1 MAQGQNRNVLQPG
14 QMQNSGA
21 ASASAS
27 QPNMVNGMMAR
38 DNQRLRQDM
47 LNRIYAWLQQRQP
60 SKTDDA
66 SKAKLFEVAKRL
78 ENAMVHTAKSKEDYL
93 DFRSLEARIESTLKQ
108 IFSGRPRVN
117 PSSSVS
123 TMVQTPGVS
132 NGWGQNYAATPM
144 VGMSTFNR
152 SNNLSDATIETG
164 RLLPTNRMNGGAI
177 NSGRQQSSAV
187 DQMIPTPRFDN
198 SANADVYLSHR
209 NEENSRDGGKLLAV
223 GSDFGNS
230 SQLQRQRPTGSNE
243 RMLSN
248 LDHQLG
254 GGFRSNIHQNTSA
267 MSNFPL
273 NAGVGMSGNNVHLAN
288 GPRSSEGVRSSTQFP
303 TLSQPL
309 QQPVDQ
315 LQVSHVNRYSMS
327 NSDTFGSGDPYGVLI
342 PSSSMKTAVDMNSM
356 SLNSM
361 RRVGASFASNQSSLQ
376 AVEKPPLLKQLSH
389 QFENGNFHSFS
400 NSKENMAQ
408 VSHQPFEHQ
417 FNQQAHHGQ
426 YLQQEHLLNSDVYR
440 QSQQASNLVS
450 QVKHEPGVEY
460 YNEAFQMQPINK
472 VEPSKSQHQYKQ
484 NTLKNDYVGA
494 QSAPL
499 CSSQLKIPPL
509 FPPPTHQTQQI
520 SQWKDSSNLSAGV
533 QPGSGLGEWHPS
545 SQNLTQISKN
555 SNGEREHFGV
565 SFPIQDEATNDSS
578 FVRESTNCPTVA
590 PRGPL
595 EAPHLSEGS
604 NTLSKQLNGDCGVSY
619 LNQRRWLLFLL
630 HVRKCKAAKDNCASK
645 YCFATKTLLKH
656 IKFCKAPA
664 CTYQYCL
671 QTRNLIHHYKHCRNE
686 ECPVCVFVK
695 NFKEKHK
702 EKSPLLQTAEPSSAS
717 LNHGRKESFK
727 SMRASSERNSEAPV
741 VVDDLP
747 PSLKRPKVE
756 KPSQFDYLHTQSIPA
771 TISTVVSKAHFS
783 VGLQEKDS
791 LQSDVFKTVRSNV
804 PMNADSSGSSR
815 RVVPV
820 SRELEKPVCKDSPMG
835 RHGGESAL
843 DGETVCLPEQE
854 KLKRMNVVI
863 SAPKEE
869 SVEQSVGVAAASN
882 SGKSKI
888 KGVSLIEL
896 FTPEQVEEH
905 IRGLRQWVGQSKT
918 KAEKNKAM
926 GLSMSENS
934 CQLCAVE
941 RLAFEPT
948 PIYCTP
954 CGARVKRNAMHYTVV
969 AGESRHY
976 VCIPCY
982 NEARTNTVSVD
993 GTPVPKSR
1001 FEKKKNDEEVEE
1013 SWVQCDKCQAWQHQI
1028 CALFNGRRNHGQAEY
1043 TCPNCYIQEV
1053 EQGVR
1058 KPVSQSVI
1066 LGAKSLPASTLS
1078 NHLEQRLFK
1087 KLKQERQERARLQGK
1102 SYEEVPGADS
1112 LVIRVVA
1119 SVDKIL
1125 EVKPRFLD
1133 IFREDNYSSEFPYKS
1148 KAILLFQKIE
1158 GVEVCLFGMYVQE
1171 FGTDS
1176 ASPNQ
1181 RRVYLSYLDSVKYF
1195 RPDVRT
1201 VSGEALRTF
1210 VYHEILIGYLDYCKK
1225 RGFSSC
1231 YIWACPPLK
1240 GEDYILYCHPEIQKT
1255 PKTDKLREWYLAMLK
1270 KAAKEKV
1277 VVECT
1282 NFYDHFFVQ
1291 SGECKAKVTAARL
1304 PYFDGDYWPGAAEDL
1319 IDQMSQEE
1327 DGKKS
1332 NRKLMPKKVISK
1344 RALKAVGQLD
1354 LSVNASKDLL
1364 LMHKL
1369 GEIIF
1374 PMKED
1379 FIMVHLQHSCKHCC
1393 TLMVSGNRWMCNL
1406 CKNFQICDKCHEV
1419 EENRAEK
1426 EKHPVNQKEK
1436 HALYP
1441 VAIDDVPSEIKDT
1454 DDILESEFF
1463 DTRQAFLSLCQGNH
1477 YQYDTLRR
1485 AKHSSMMILYHLHNP
1500 TVPAFATA
1508 CAICQQ
1514 ELETA
1519 QGWRC
1524 EVCPDYDVCKACY
1537 SKGINHPHSLI
1548 SRPSATDSVVQN
1560 TQTNQIQTAQLR
1572 EVLLHV
1578 IACCS
1583 GQCQYPRCRQI
1594 KSLLRHGVA
1603 CKIRGCAHCKRMW
1616 ALFRLHA
1623 RNCRDSQCK
1632 VPKCRDLRAHFSR
1645 KQQQAD
1651 SRRRA
1656 AVMEM
1661 VRQRA
1666 ADAGTSTPD

>member
-1 MAQGQNRNVLQPG
+1 MAQGQNRNVPQLG
-14 QMQNSGA
+14 QMQNPVA
-21 ASASAS
+21 VSAPGVSS
-27 QPNMVNGMMAR
+27 QPNGVQQDG
-38 DNQRLRQDM
+38 LRVRQEM
-47 LNRIYAWLQQRQP
+47 LNKIFGWLQQRQP
-60 SKTDDA
+60 TKTDDA

-78 ENAMVHTAKSKEDYL
+78 ENAMLKTATSKEEYL
-93 DFRSLEARIESTLKQ
+93 DFQSFEVRIKSILHQ
-108 IFSGRPRVN
+108 MFGGQHRPN
-117 PSSSVS
+117 PSSSAGMM
-123 TMVQTPGVS
+123 TQTPAVS
-132 NGWGQNYAATPM
+132 HGWGQTHTTTPM
-144 VGMSTFNR
+144 VNTSTFN
-152 SNNLSDATIETG
+152 SNNNLADAAAETG
-164 RLLPTNRMNGGAI
+164 RLLPTNRINGGPQMI
-177 NSGRQQSSAV
+177 NGRQQLPANTG
-187 DQMIPTPRFDN
+187 QMMPTPGFN
-198 SANADVYLSHR
+198 SSTNSDVYQSHR
-209 NEENSRDGGKLLAV
+209 NGETSRDGGKLPAV
-223 GSDFGNS
+223 GSEFVNQ
-230 SQLQRQRPTGSNE
+230 SQLLRQRPTGSDD
-243 RMLSN
+243 RMQQQYS
-248 LDHQLG
+248 LDQQLG
-254 GGFRSNIHQNTSA
+254 GGFRSNMHQNASG
-267 MSNFPL
+267 MINIPQ
-273 NAGVGMSGNNVHLAN
+273 NVGVGMSGNNAHLAAN
-288 GPRSSEGVRSSTQFP
+288 GHMGSQGVLSSTNFS
-303 TLSQPL
+303 TSSQPL

-315 LQVSHVNRYSMS
+315 LQQVSHVHRYSMN
-327 NSDTFGSGDPYGVLI
+327 NSGTFGSGNLYG
-342 PSSSMKTAVDMNSM
+342 SSGSMEASVDMNTM
-356 SLNSM
+356 SLNPM
-361 RRVGASFASNQSSLQ
+361 RRVDVSFGSNQTTVQ
-376 AVEKPPLLKQLSH
+376 AVDKTPLIKHQLPQ
-389 QFENGNFHSFS
+389 QFENGNL
-400 NSKENMAQ
+400 AQ
-408 VSHQPFEHQ
+408 VSHQPVDNQ
-417 FNQQAHHGQ
+417 FNQPAHHGQ
-426 YLQQEHLLNSDVYR
+426 YQQQENLMNNDAYR
-440 QSQQASNLVS
+440 QPQRVSNIVS
-450 QVKHEPGVEY
+450 QVKHEPRADY
-460 YNEAFQMQPINK
+460 YNEAFQMQAVNQ
-472 VEPSKSQHQYKQ
+472 VEPSKPQHQYTQ
-484 NTLKNDYVGA
+484 NAVKEDYVGA
-494 QSAPL
+494 QS
-499 CSSQLKIPPL
+499 SSQLNISSS
-509 FPPPTHQTQQI
+509 FSAQTHQTQQI
-520 SQWKDSSNLSAGV
+520 PQWKDVNNLSGGV
-533 QPGSGLGEWHPS
+533 QQVSSMGQWHSP
-545 SQNLTQISKN
+545 SQNLTQVSKDF
-555 SNGEREHFGV
+555 NGEREQFGV
-565 SFPIQDEATNDSS
+565 NSSQILSIKDETTQTI
-578 FVRESTNCPTVA
+578 V
-590 PRGPL
+590 PRSNL
-595 EAPHLSEGS
+595 EAPHLPEGS
-604 NTLSKQLNGDCGVSY
+604 NTLMSKQVNGDSDPSY
-619 LNQRRWLLFLL
+619 INQRRWLLFLL
-630 HVRKCKAAKDNCASK
+630 HVRKCNAAEGNCESK
-645 YCFATKTLLKH
+645 YCFTAKTLLNH
-656 IKFCKAPA
+656 IDYCKAPA
-664 CTYQYCL
+664 CAYQYCL
-671 QTRNLIHHYKHCRNE
+671 QTRKLIHHNNHCE
-686 ECPVCVFVK
+686 DEACPVCVYVK
-695 NFKEKHK
+695 NFKKKQK
-702 EKSPLLQTAEPSSAS
+702 EKLALLRKAE
-717 LNHGRKESFK
+717 HRRKEAFASI
-727 SMRASSERNSEAPV
+727 RASNERESEAPSV
-741 VVDDLP
+741 VVDDDLQ
-747 PSLKRPKVE
+747 PSPKRLKVE
-756 KPSQFDYLHTQSIPA
+756 KPSQFAYPEPHKKSVGMGKTHL
-771 TISTVVSKAHFS
+771 SK
-783 VGLQEKDS
+783 GLQEKYS
-791 LQSDVFKTVRSNV
+791 LQSDVSRSDA
-804 PMNADSSGSSR
+804 PMNAESSDPLR
-815 RVVPV
+815 RRLPV
-820 SRELEKPVCKDSPMG
+820 SREMEKPVGGRGGDS
-835 RHGGESAL
+835 SL
-843 DGETVCLPEQE
+843 DGETVCVPKQE
-854 KLKRMNVVI
+854 KSKCMKEV
-863 SAPKEE
+863 SAAPKEE
-869 SVEQSVGVAAASN
+869 KVEQSADVLAASS

-926 GLSMSENS
+926 GLTMSENS

-954 CGARVKRNAMHYTVV
+954 CGARIKRNAMHYTVV
-969 AGESRHY
+969 SGESRHY

-1013 SWVQCDKCQAWQHQI
+1013 PWVQCDKCQAWQHQI

-1053 EQGVR
+1053 ERGER
-1058 KPVSQSVI
+1058 KPVSPSVI

-1102 SYEEVPGADS
+1102 SYDEVPGADS

-1119 SVDKIL
+1119 SIDKML

-1133 IFREDNYSSEFPYKS
+1133 IFREENYSSEFPYKS

-1255 PKTDKLREWYLAMLK
+1255 PKTDKLREWYLAMLR
-1270 KAAKEKV
+1270 KASKEKV

-1291 SGECKAKVTAARL
+1291 SGECRAKVTAARL

-1332 NRKLMPKKVISK
+1332 NRKVMSKKVISK

-1369 GEIIF
+1369 GEIIL

-1379 FIMVHLQHSCKHCC
+1379 FIMVHLQHCCKHCC
-1393 TLMVSGNRWMCNL
+1393 TLMVSGYRWVCNQ

-1419 EENRAEK
+1419 EKNRVDK
-1426 EKHPVNQKEK
+1426 EKHPVNQREK

-1441 VAIDDVPSEIKDT
+1441 IAIEDVPTEIKDS

-1514 ELETA
+1514 ELEPA

-1524 EVCPDYDVCKACY
+1524 EVCPDYEVCSVCY

-1548 SRPSATDSVVQN
+1548 SRPAATDSVVPN
-1560 TQTNQIQTAQLR
+1560 TKTNQTALLR
-1572 EVLLHV
+1572 ELLLHML
-1578 IACCS
+1578 ACCTT
-1583 GQCQYPRCRQI
+1583 QCQYPRCRAI
-1594 KSLLRHGVA
+1594 KLLVRHGLV
-1603 CKIRGCAHCKRMW
+1603 CKTKGKGCIHCKKMW
-1616 ALFRLHA
+1616 AIFRMHA
-1623 RNCRDSQCK
+1623 RNCRDSQCR
-1632 VPKCRDLRAHFSR
+1632 VPKCRDLRAHDSR

-1656 AVMEM
+1656 AVKEM

-1666 ADAGTSTPD
+1666 ADASTSTSD

>member
-14 QMQNSGA
+14 QMQNP
-21 ASASAS
+21 ASSVSS
-27 QPNMVNGMMAR
+27 QPNNATTSR
-38 DNQRLRQDM
+38 DNLGVRQDV
-47 LNRIYAWLQQRQP
+47 LNKIYAWLQQRQP
-60 SKTDDA
+60 SKTDEA
-66 SKAKLFEVAKRL
+66 SKAKLFEIAKRL
-78 ENAMVHTAKSKEDYL
+78 EHAMLRMAKSKDDYL
-93 DFRSLEARIESTLKQ
+93 DFRNFELRVESTLKLLTSQ
-108 IFSGRPRVN
+108 RLAN

-132 NGWGQNYAATPM
+132 HGWGQSHTATPM
-144 VGMSTFNR
+144 MDMSTVNSS
-152 SNNLSDATIETG
+152 SNHLSDATSETG
-164 RLLPTNRMNGGAI
+164 RLLPNNRMNGGSI
-177 NSGRQQSSAV
+177 NNGRQQLSAV
-187 DQMIPTPRFDN
+187 GQMIPTPGFDN
-198 SANADVYLSHR
+198 SATTGVYQSHR
-209 NEENSRDGGKLLAV
+209 NEEYSRDSGKLMAA
-223 GSDFGNS
+223 GSDFGNP
-230 SQLQRQRPTGSNE
+230 SQLQRQRPTGSND
-243 RMLSN
+243 RMLYN

-254 GGFRSNIHQNTSA
+254 GGFRSNLHQNNSGMT
-267 MSNFPL
+267 NVPL
-273 NAGVGMSGNNVHLAN
+273 NAGVGMSGNNIHLAT
-288 GPRSSEGVRSSTQFP
+288 GARTSEGVLSSTNFS

-327 NSDTFGSGDPYGVLI
+327 SANTFASGDLYGVVT
-342 PSSSMKTAVDMNSM
+342 SSGSMETPVDMNSV
-356 SLNSM
+356 SLNPM
-361 RRVGASFASNQSSLQ
+361 RRVDASFGSNQSSLQ
-376 AVEKPPLLKQLSH
+376 VVENNPLLKSQPYH
-389 QFENGNFHSFS
+389 QFENGNFQSS
-400 NSKENMAQ
+400 NSKDNLAQ
-408 VSHQPFEHQ
+408 VSHRPLEHQ
-417 FNQQAHHGQ
+417 FNQQAHHAQ
-426 YLQQEHLLNSDVYR
+426 YQQQEHLMNNEAYR
-440 QSQQASNLVS
+440 QSQRDSNLIS
-450 QVKHEPGVEY
+450 QVKHEPRVEH
-460 YNEAFQMQPINK
+460 YNEAFQMQAINK
-472 VEPSKSQHQYKQ
+472 VEPSTLQNQYKQ
-484 NTLKNDYVGA
+484 NVVKDEYVGA
-494 QSAPL
+494 QNAPV
-499 CSSQLKIPPL
+499 CSSQLKISPP
-509 FPPPTHQTQQI
+509 FSPRTQQTPQM
-520 SQWKDSSNLSAGV
+520 SQWKDLSNLSAGV
-533 QPGSGLGEWHPS
+533 QPVSGLGQWHSS
-545 SQNLTQISKN
+545 SQNVTHISKN
-555 SNGEREHFGV
+555 SSEERERFGV
-565 SFPIQDEATNDSS
+565 RFPMQHEGTNNSS
-578 FVRESTNCPTVA
+578 FVRESTNCQNVA
-590 PRGPL
+590 PKGTL
-595 EAPHLSEGS
+595 EAPHLLEGS
-604 NTLSKQLNGDCGVSY
+604 NALSKQLNGDSGLSY
-619 LNQRRWLLFLL
+619 KNQRRWLLFLL
-630 HVRKCKAAKDNCASK
+630 HVRKCNAAEDNCESK
-645 YCFATKTLLKH
+645 YCFTTKTLLKH
-656 IKFCKAPA
+656 INDCKSPA
-664 CTYQYCL
+664 CAYQFCL
-671 QTRNLIHHYKHCRNE
+671 QTRKLIHHYKHCRNE
-686 ECPVCVFVK
+686 ACPVCVFVK
-695 NFKEKHK
+695 SFKEKQK
-702 EKSPLLQTAEPSSAS
+702 EKFTFLQRAEPTPASS
-717 LNHGRKESFK
+717 NHGPKESFE
-727 SMRASSERNSEAPV
+727 SMRTSNGRDSKAAF
-741 VVDDLP
+741 VVDDLQP
-747 PSLKRPKVE
+747 APKRLKVE
-756 KPSQFDYLHTQSIPA
+756 KPSQFAYHGTQSIPA
-771 TISTVVSKAHFS
+771 TTSAGVSEGHFS
-783 VGLQEKDS
+783 MGSQEKDR
-791 LQSDVFKTVRSNV
+791 LQSDVCKTVRTNV
-804 PMNADSSGSSR
+804 PMNADSSDSSR
-815 RVVPV
+815 RLVPV
-820 SRELEKPVCKDSPMG
+820 SRELEKPVCNDTPLG
-835 RHGGESAL
+835 RRDGGESAL
-843 DGETVCLPEQE
+843 DVKNVFSEQE
-854 KLKRMNVVI
+854 KPKRTNEI

-869 SVEQSVGVAAASN
+869 KAEQSVGVVSVSN
-882 SGKSKI
+882 NGKSKI

-969 AGESRHY
+969 VGESRHY

-982 NEARTNTVSVD
+982 NEARANTVSVD
-993 GTPVPKSR
+993 GTSVPKSR

-1053 EQGVR
+1053 EQGER

-1066 LGAKSLPASTLS
+1066 LGANSLPASTLS

-1112 LVIRVVA
+1112 LIIRVVA

-1148 KAILLFQKIE
+1148 KAVLLFQKIE

-1195 RPDVRT
+1195 RPDVKT
-1201 VSGEALRTF
+1201 VSGESLRTF

-1270 KAAKEKV
+1270 KASKEKV

-1291 SGECKAKVTAARL
+1291 SGECRAKVTAARL

-1369 GEIIF
+1369 GEIIL

-1379 FIMVHLQHSCKHCC
+1379 FIMVHLQHCCKHCC
-1393 TLMVSGNRWMCNL
+1393 TLMVSGNRWMCNQ

-1419 EENRAEK
+1419 EENRVEK

-1441 VAIDDVPSEIKDT
+1441 VTIDDVPTVIKDN

-1508 CAICQQ
+1508 CVICQQ

-1524 EVCPDYDVCKACY
+1524 EVCPDYDVCNACY

-1560 TQTNQIQTAQLR
+1560 TQTNQMQAAQLR
-1572 EVLLHV
+1572 ELLLHV
-1578 IACCS
+1578 MTCVS
-1583 GQCQYPRCRQI
+1583 GQCQYPRCRMT
-1594 KSLLRHGVA
+1594 KLLVRHGLA
-1603 CKIRGCAHCKRMW
+1603 CKTRGCPHCKKMW
-1616 ALFRLHA
+1616 GLFRLHA
-1623 RNCRDSQCK
+1623 RNCRDPQCK
-1632 VPKCRDLRAHFSR
+1632 VAKCKELRAHFSR

-1666 ADAGTSTPD
+1666 ADATAPTPD

>member
-1 MAQGQNRNVLQPG
+1 MAQGQNRNVPQLG
-14 QMQNSGA
+14 QMQNPVA
-21 ASASAS
+21 VSAPGVSS
-27 QPNMVNGMMAR
+27 QPNGVQQDG
-38 DNQRLRQDM
+38 LRVRQEM
-47 LNRIYAWLQQRQP
+47 LNKIFAWLQQRQP
-60 SKTDDA
+60 TKTDDA

-78 ENAMVHTAKSKEDYL
+78 ENAMFKTATSKEEYL
-93 DFRSLEARIESTLKQ
+93 DFQSFEVRIKSILHQ
-108 IFSGRPRVN
+108 MFGGQHRPN
-117 PSSSVS
+117 PSSSAG
-123 TMVQTPGVS
+123 MMAQTPGVS
-132 NGWGQNYAATPM
+132 HGWGQTHTTTPM
-144 VGMSTFNR
+144 VNTSTFN
-152 SNNLSDATIETG
+152 SNNNLADAAAETG
-164 RLLPTNRMNGGAI
+164 RLLPTNRINGGQMI
-177 NSGRQQSSAV
+177 NGRQQLPANTG
-187 DQMIPTPRFDN
+187 QMMPTPGFNN
-198 SANADVYLSHR
+198 STNADVYQSHR
-209 NEENSRDGGKLLAV
+209 NGETSRDGGKLPAV
-223 GSDFGNS
+223 GSEFVNQ
-230 SQLQRQRPTGSNE
+230 SQLLRQRPGVSDD
-243 RMLSN
+243 RMQQQYS
-248 LDHQLG
+248 LDQQLG
-254 GGFRSNIHQNTSA
+254 GRFRSNMHQNASG
-267 MSNFPL
+267 MISIPQ
-273 NAGVGMSGNNVHLAN
+273 NAGVGMSGNNVHLAAN
-288 GPRSSEGVRSSTQFP
+288 GHMGSQGVLSSTNFS
-303 TLSQPL
+303 TSSQPL

-315 LQVSHVNRYSMS
+315 LQQVSHVHRYSMS
-327 NSDTFGSGDPYGVLI
+327 NSGTFGSGNLYG
-342 PSSSMKTAVDMNSM
+342 SSGSVEASVDMNTM
-356 SLNSM
+356 SLNPM
-361 RRVGASFASNQSSLQ
+361 RRVDVSFGSNQTTLQ
-376 AVEKPPLLKQLSH
+376 AVDKTPLIKHQLPQ
-389 QFENGNFHSFS
+389 QFENGNLAQWHS
-400 NSKENMAQ
+400 
-408 VSHQPFEHQ
+408 P
-417 FNQQAHHGQ
+417 
-426 YLQQEHLLNSDVYR
+426 
-440 QSQQASNLVS
+440 
-450 QVKHEPGVEY
+450 
-460 YNEAFQMQPINK
+460 
-472 VEPSKSQHQYKQ
+472 
-484 NTLKNDYVGA
+484 
-494 QSAPL
+494 
-499 CSSQLKIPPL
+499 
-509 FPPPTHQTQQI
+509 
-520 SQWKDSSNLSAGV
+520 
-533 QPGSGLGEWHPS
+533 
-545 SQNLTQISKN
+545 SQNLTQVSKDF
-555 SNGEREHFGV
+555 NGEREQFGV
-565 SFPIQDEATNDSS
+565 NSSQMLPIKHET
-578 FVRESTNCPTVA
+578 TKTVA
-590 PRGPL
+590 PRSIL
-595 EAPHLSEGS
+595 EAPHVPEGS
-604 NTLSKQLNGDCGVSY
+604 NTLMSKQLNGDSDPSY
-619 LNQRRWLLFLL
+619 INQRRWLLFLL
-630 HVRKCKAAKDNCASK
+630 HVRKCNAAEDNCESK
-645 YCFATKTLLKH
+645 YCFTAKTLLNH
-656 IKFCKAPA
+656 IDYCKAPA
-664 CTYQYCL
+664 CAYQYCL
-671 QTRNLIHHYKHCRNE
+671 QTRKLIHHNKHCE
-686 ECPVCVFVK
+686 DEACPVCVYVK
-695 NFKEKHK
+695 SFKKKQKEKLA
-702 EKSPLLQTAEPSSAS
+702 LLRKAE
-717 LNHGRKESFK
+717 HRRKEAFE
-727 SMRASSERNSEAPV
+727 SMRVANERDSETPSV
-741 VVDDLP
+741 VVDDDLQ
-747 PSLKRPKVE
+747 PSPKRVKVE
-756 KPSQFDYLHTQSIPA
+756 KPSQFAYPEPHKKSVGMGKTHL
-771 TISTVVSKAHFS
+771 SK
-783 VGLQEKDS
+783 GLQEKYS
-791 LQSDVFKTVRSNV
+791 QQSDVSRSDV
-804 PMNADSSGSSR
+804 PMNAESSDPSR
-815 RVVPV
+815 RRLPV
-820 SRELEKPVCKDSPMG
+820 SREMEKPVG
-835 RHGGESAL
+835 GHGGDSSL
-843 DGETVCLPEQE
+843 DGEPVCVPKQE
-854 KLKRMNVVI
+854 KSKCMKEV
-863 SAPKEE
+863 SAAPKEE
-869 SVEQSVGVAAASN
+869 KVEQSADVLAASS

-926 GLSMSENS
+926 GLTMSENS

-954 CGARVKRNAMHYTVV
+954 CGARIKRNAMHYTVV
-969 AGESRHY
+969 SGESRHY

-1013 SWVQCDKCQAWQHQI
+1013 PWVQCDKCQAWQHQI

-1053 EQGVR
+1053 ERGER
-1058 KPVSQSVI
+1058 KPVSPSVI

-1087 KLKQERQERARLQGK
+1087 KLKQERQERARLQVK
-1102 SYEEVPGADS
+1102 SYDEVPGADS

-1119 SVDKIL
+1119 SIDKML

-1133 IFREDNYSSEFPYKS
+1133 IFREENYSSEFPYKS

-1181 RRVYLSYLDSVKYF
+1181 RRYF

-1255 PKTDKLREWYLAMLK
+1255 PKTDKLREWYLAMLR
-1270 KAAKEKV
+1270 KASKEKV

-1291 SGECKAKVTAARL
+1291 SGECRAKVTAARL

-1332 NRKLMPKKVISK
+1332 NRKVMSKKVISK

-1369 GEIIF
+1369 GEIIL

-1379 FIMVHLQHSCKHCC
+1379 FIMVHLQHCCKHCC
-1393 TLMVSGNRWMCNL
+1393 TLMVSGYRWVCNQ

-1419 EENRAEK
+1419 EKNRVDK
-1426 EKHPVNQKEK
+1426 EKHPVNQREK
-1436 HALYP
+1436 HVLYP
-1441 VAIDDVPSEIKDT
+1441 IAIEDVPTEIKDS

-1514 ELETA
+1514 ELEPA

-1524 EVCPDYDVCKACY
+1524 EACPDYEVCSVCY

-1548 SRPSATDSVVQN
+1548 SRPAATDSVVPN
-1560 TQTNQIQTAQLR
+1560 TKTNQTALLR
-1572 EVLLHV
+1572 ELLLHML
-1578 IACCS
+1578 ACCTT
-1583 GQCQYPRCRQI
+1583 QCQYPRCRAI
-1594 KSLLRHGVA
+1594 KLLVRHGLV
-1603 CKIRGCAHCKRMW
+1603 CKTKGKGCIHCKKMW
-1616 ALFRLHA
+1616 AIFRMHA
-1623 RNCRDSQCK
+1623 RNCRDSQCR
-1632 VPKCRDLRAHFSR
+1632 VPKCRDLRAHDSR

-1656 AVMEM
+1656 AVKEM

-1666 ADAGTSTPD
+1666 ADASTSTSD

>member
-1 MAQGQNRNVLQPG
+1 MAQGEHRSFPQPG
-14 QMQNSGA
+14 QMQS
-21 ASASAS
+21 SASVVSS
-27 QPNMVNGMMAR
+27 QPNMANGVNQDGI
-38 DNQRLRQDM
+38 RLRQEM
-47 LNRIYAWLQQRQP
+47 LNRIYVWLQQRQP

-66 SKAKLFEVAKRL
+66 SKAKLFEVSKRL
-78 ENAMVHTAKSKEDYL
+78 ENAMYKTATSKENYL
-93 DFRSLEARIESTLKQ
+93 DFQNFEARINSILKQ
-108 IFSGRPRVN
+108 MFGPRPAN
-117 PSSSVS
+117 PSSSVGMTVQATEVS
-123 TMVQTPGVS
+123 TGLRQSYT
-132 NGWGQNYAATPM
+132 ATPM
-144 VGMSTFNR
+144 VDTSTFN
-152 SNNLSDATIETG
+152 SNNNLADAT
-164 RLLPTNRMNGGAI
+164 RVMPTTRMNGGSMI
-177 NSGRQQSSAV
+177 SGHQQLSAGFSVSST
-187 DQMIPTPRFDN
+187 DNGQMIPTPGFN
-198 SANADVYLSHR
+198 NTANTDVYQSHQ
-209 NEENSRDGGKLLAV
+209 NGDGGNLLAV
-223 GSDFGNS
+223 G
-230 SQLQRQRPTGSNE
+230 RQHAAGSND
-243 RMLSN
+243 RMQYNS
-248 LDHQLG
+248 DHQLG
-254 GGFRSNIHQNTSA
+254 GGFRSNMHQNASGMINTPQS
-267 MSNFPL
+267 S
-273 NAGVGMSGNNVHLAN
+273 GVGMSGNSFHLAN
-288 GPRSSEGVRSSTQFP
+288 GHMSSEGVISSTHFS
-303 TLSQPL
+303 TSSQPL

-315 LQVSHVNRYSMS
+315 LQQVSHVHRYSMS
-327 NSDTFGSGDPYGVLI
+327 NSDTFGSGNLYG
-342 PSSSMKTAVDMNSM
+342 SSGSMGNTVDMNP
-356 SLNSM
+356 M
-361 RRVGASFASNQSSLQ
+361 RRVDVSFGNNQSL
-376 AVEKPPLLKQLSH
+376 EKTQLMKRH
-389 QFENGNFHSFS
+389 LPQQFENGSFQS
-400 NSKENMAQ
+400 SSSSKENLAQ
-408 VSHQPFEHQ
+408 VGHHQPLENQ

-426 YLQQEHLLNSDVYR
+426 YQQQDHLLSNNAYS
-440 QSQQASNLVS
+440 QSQRASNFVT
-450 QVKHEPGVEY
+450 QVKHEPRTDY
-460 YNEAFQMQPINK
+460 YNEASQLQAINQVDQP
-472 VEPSKSQHQYKQ
+472 KSQNQYSQ
-484 NTLKNDYVGA
+484 NTVKDEYVGA
-494 QSAPL
+494 QSAPVF
-499 CSSQLKIPPL
+499 SSQLNNSQS
-509 FPPPTHQTQQI
+509 HQTQQI
-520 SQWKDSSNLSAGV
+520 SQWRDVNNLSVGV
-533 QPGSGLGEWHPS
+533 QQVS
-545 SQNLTQISKN
+545 SLSQWRSPPQNLTQTSKD
-555 SNGEREHFGV
+555 SNGERERFAV
-565 SFPIQDEATNDSS
+565 NSCQKLPMLLEATNDSLCA
-578 FVRESTNCPTVA
+578 RESANCQTV
-590 PRGPL
+590 GPPL
-595 EAPHLSEGS
+595 PGES
-604 NTLSKQLNGDCGVSY
+604 NTLSKQLDVVCDSSY
-619 LNQRRWLLFLL
+619 INQRRWLLFLL
-630 HVRKCKAAKDNCASK
+630 HVRKCNAAEDTCESK
-645 YCFATKTLLKH
+645 YCFTAKTLLKH
-656 IKFCKAPA
+656 INYCKAPA
-664 CTYQYCL
+664 CSYQYCL
-671 QTRNLIHHYKHCRNE
+671 QTRKLIHHNKHCGNE
-686 ECPVCVFVK
+686 ACPVCVYVK
-695 NFKEKHK
+695 NFKEKQK
-702 EKSPLLQTAEPSSAS
+702 EKIALLRQAEPS
-717 LNHGRKESFK
+717 LDHRRKETFQ
-727 SMRASSERNSEAPV
+727 SMRASSERDSEAPS
-741 VVDDLP
+741 VVDDLQ
-747 PSLKRPKVE
+747 PSPKRVKVE
-756 KPSQFDYLHTQSIPA
+756 KPSQFAYPDTHSLPQRRS
-771 TISTVVSKAHFS
+771 VGVGKAHLS
-783 VGLQEKDS
+783 MSLQEKYSS
-791 LQSDVFKTVRSNV
+791 LQSDV
-804 PMNADSSGSSR
+804 PMNADSSD
-815 RVVPV
+815 
-820 SRELEKPVCKDSPMG
+820 SRELERPVCKDTSMR
-835 RHGGESAL
+835 RHGGDSSL
-843 DGETVCLPEQE
+843 NGETVYSPETE
-854 KLKRMNVVI
+854 KSKRMKEL
-863 SAPKEE
+863 STPKEE
-869 SVEQSVGVAAASN
+869 KVEQSVAASN

-969 AGESRHY
+969 VGESRHY

-982 NEARTNTVSVD
+982 NETRTNTVTVD
-993 GTPVPKSR
+993 GTPVPKAR

-1053 EQGVR
+1053 EQGER

-1066 LGAKSLPASTLS
+1066 LGAKSLPASNLS

-1087 KLKQERQERARLQGK
+1087 KLKQERHERARVQGK
-1102 SYEEVPGADS
+1102 SYDEVPGADS

-1133 IFREDNYSSEFPYKS
+1133 IFREENYSPEFPYKS

-1255 PKTDKLREWYLAMLK
+1255 PKTDKLREWYLAMLR

-1291 SGECKAKVTAARL
+1291 SGECRAKVTAARL

-1332 NRKLMPKKVISK
+1332 NRKVMPKKVISK
-1344 RALKAVGQLD
+1344 RALKAVGHLD

-1369 GEIIF
+1369 GEIIL

-1379 FIMVHLQHSCKHCC
+1379 FIMVHLQHCCKHCC
-1393 TLMVSGNRWMCNL
+1393 TLMVSGHRWVCHQ

-1419 EENRAEK
+1419 EKNRVEK
-1426 EKHPVNQKEK
+1426 ERHPVNQREK
-1436 HALYP
+1436 HVLYP
-1441 VAIDDVPSEIKDT
+1441 IAIEDVPTEIKDS

-1500 TVPAFATA
+1500 TVPAFPTA

-1514 ELETA
+1514 ELEPA

-1524 EVCPDYDVCKACY
+1524 EVCPDYEVCSGCY

-1548 SRPSATDSVVQN
+1548 SRPSGTDSVVQN
-1560 TQTNQIQTAQLR
+1560 TQTSQIQTAQLTDL
-1572 EVLLHV
+1572 LLH
-1578 IACCS
+1578 AMTCFTA
-1583 GQCQYPRCRQI
+1583 QCQYPRCRMI
-1594 KSLLRHGVA
+1594 KLLFRHGVA
-1603 CKIRGCAHCKRMW
+1603 CKNKNSCVPCKRMW
-1616 ALFRLHA
+1616 ALLRMHA
-1623 RNCRDSQCK
+1623 RNCRDPQCR
-1632 VPKCRDLRAHFSR
+1632 VPKCRELRAHFSR

-1656 AVMEM
+1656 AVKEM

-1666 ADAGTSTPD
+1666 ADAATSTSD

>member
-1 MAQGQNRNVLQPG
+1 MAQGQQHRMVPQPG
-14 QMQNSGA
+14 QMQS
-21 ASASAS
+21 SASVVSS
-27 QPNMVNGMMAR
+27 QPNGVNQDGI
-38 DNQRLRQDM
+38 RLRQEM
-47 LNRIYAWLQQRQP
+47 LNRIYVWLQQRQP

-66 SKAKLFEVAKRL
+66 SKAKLFEVSKRL
-78 ENAMVHTAKSKEDYL
+78 ESAMFKTAKSKEDYL
-93 DFRSLEARIESTLKQ
+93 DFQSFEARINSSLKQ
-108 IFSGRPRVN
+108 MFGQRPAN
-117 PSSSVS
+117 PSSSVGM
-123 TMVQTPGVS
+123 MVQTPAVS
-132 NGWGQNYAATPM
+132 TGLRQSYTTTPI
-144 VGMSTFNR
+144 VDT
-152 SNNLSDATIETG
+152 SNNNLADAT
-164 RLLPTNRMNGGAI
+164 RVMPTTRMNGGSMM
-177 NSGRQQSSAV
+177 NGHQQSSAGFSV
-187 DQMIPTPRFDN
+187 SSNDNGQMIPTPGFN
-198 SANADVYLSHR
+198 NAANADVYQSLR
-209 NEENSRDGGKLLAV
+209 NGDGGNLLAV
-223 GSDFGNS
+223 GNPP
-230 SQLQRQRPTGSNE
+230 QLQRQHAAGSND
-243 RMLSN
+243 RMQYN
-248 LDHQLG
+248 IDHQMG
-254 GGFRSNIHQNTSA
+254 GGFRSNMHQNASG
-267 MSNFPL
+267 MINIPQ
-273 NAGVGMSGNNVHLAN
+273 NGVGMSGNNVHFPIGN
-288 GPRSSEGVRSSTQFP
+288 MSSEGVISSTHFS
-303 TLSQPL
+303 TSSQPL

-315 LQVSHVNRYSMS
+315 LQQVSHVHRYSMS
-327 NSDTFGSGDPYGVLI
+327 NSDTFGSGNLYG
-342 PSSSMKTAVDMNSM
+342 SSGSMENVVDMNP
-356 SLNSM
+356 M
-361 RRVGASFASNQSSLQ
+361 RRVDVSFGSNQSSQ
-376 AVEKPPLLKQLSH
+376 HAVERTPLMKRHLPQL
-389 QFENGNFHSFS
+389 FENGSFQS
-400 NSKENMAQ
+400 SSSSKENLAQ
-408 VSHQPFEHQ
+408 VSHQPVENQ

-426 YLQQEHLLNSDVYR
+426 YQQQEHLLNNNAYS
-440 QSQQASNLVS
+440 QSQRASNFVS
-450 QVKHEPGVEY
+450 QVKHEPRTDY
-460 YNEAFQMQPINK
+460 YGEASQLQSMNQ
-472 VEPSKSQHQYKQ
+472 VDPSKLQNQYNQ
-484 NTLKNDYVGA
+484 NTVKDEYVGA
-494 QSAPL
+494 QNAQVF
-499 CSSQLKIPPL
+499 SSQLNNSQ
-509 FPPPTHQTQQI
+509 THQTQQI
-520 SQWKDSSNLSAGV
+520 PQWKDLNNLSVGV
-533 QPGSGLGEWHPS
+533 QPVSSLGQWRSS
-545 SQNLTQISKN
+545 SQNLTQTSKD
-555 SNGEREHFGV
+555 SNGEREQFGV
-565 SFPIQDEATNDSS
+565 NSCQRLPMLHEATNDSLS
-578 FVRESTNCPTVA
+578 VREPANCQTLAPKST
-590 PRGPL
+590 L
-595 EAPHLSEGS
+595 EAPHLPEG
-604 NTLSKQLNGDCGVSY
+604 SKQLNEDCGSSY
-619 LNQRRWLLFLL
+619 MNQRRWLLFLL
-630 HVRKCKAAKDNCASK
+630 HVRKCSAAEDSCESK
-645 YCFATKTLLKH
+645 YCFTAKTLLKH
-656 IKFCKAPA
+656 INYCKAPA
-664 CTYQYCL
+664 CGYRYCL
-671 QTRNLIHHYKHCRNE
+671 QTRKLIHHNKHCGNE
-686 ECPVCVFVK
+686 ACPVCVYVK
-695 NFKEKHK
+695 NFKEKQR
-702 EKSPLLQTAEPSSAS
+702 EKNALLLQAEPSSGS
-717 LNHGRKESFK
+717 LDHRRKETFQ
-727 SMRASSERNSEAPV
+727 SMRASSERDSEAPS
-741 VVDDLP
+741 VVDDLQ
-747 PSLKRPKVE
+747 PSPKRVKVE
-756 KPSQFDYLHTQSIPA
+756 RHSQFAYPDTHSIPA
-771 TISTVVSKAHFS
+771 RKSVGVGKAHLS
-783 VGLQEKDS
+783 MGLQEKYSS
-791 LQSDVFKTVRSNV
+791 LQSDVCKPVISDV
-804 PMNADSSGSSR
+804 PRKADSSDSSR
-815 RVVPV
+815 RIPV
-820 SRELEKPVCKDSPMG
+820 SHELEKPVCKDTPMR
-835 RHGGESAL
+835 RHGGDSSL
-843 DGETVCLPEQE
+843 NCETVCSPEAE
-854 KLKRMNVVI
+854 KPKRMKEL

-869 SVEQSVGVAAASN
+869 KVEQSVSN

-926 GLSMSENS
+926 GLTMSENS

-969 AGESRHY
+969 VGESRHY

-982 NEARTNTVSVD
+982 NETRTNTVTVD
-993 GTPVPKSR
+993 GTPVLKSR

-1053 EQGVR
+1053 EQGER

-1066 LGAKSLPASTLS
+1066 LGAKSLPASNLS

-1102 SYEEVPGADS
+1102 SYDEVPGADS

-1119 SVDKIL
+1119 SIDKIL

-1255 PKTDKLREWYLAMLK
+1255 PKTDKLREWYLAMLR

-1291 SGECKAKVTAARL
+1291 SGECRAKVTAARL

-1332 NRKLMPKKVISK
+1332 NRKVMPKKVISK

-1354 LSVNASKDLL
+1354 LSANATKDLL

-1369 GEIIF
+1369 GEIIL

-1379 FIMVHLQHSCKHCC
+1379 FIMVHLQHCCKHCC
-1393 TLMVSGNRWMCNL
+1393 TLMVSGHRWVCHQ

-1419 EENRAEK
+1419 EKNRVEK
-1426 EKHPVNQKEK
+1426 ERHPVNQREK
-1436 HALYP
+1436 HVLYP
-1441 VAIDDVPSEIKDT
+1441 IAIEDVPTEIKDS

-1500 TVPAFATA
+1500 TVPAFPTA

-1514 ELETA
+1514 ELEPA
-1519 QGWRC
+1519 QGLRC
-1524 EVCPDYDVCKACY
+1524 EVCPDYEVCSGCY
-1537 SKGINHPHSLI
+1537 SKGINHPHSLV
-1548 SRPSATDSVVQN
+1548 SRPSATDTVVQN
-1560 TQTNQIQTAQLR
+1560 TQTNQIQTAQLT
-1572 EVLLHV
+1572 ELLLHAM
-1578 IACCS
+1578 ACCS
-1583 GQCQYPRCRQI
+1583 AQCQYPRCRMI
-1594 KSLLRHGVA
+1594 KLLFRHGVV
-1603 CKIRGCAHCKRMW
+1603 CKNRNSCIPCKRMW
-1616 ALFRLHA
+1616 ALFRMHS
-1623 RNCRDSQCK
+1623 RNCRDPQCR
-1632 VPKCRDLRAHFSR
+1632 VPKCRELRAHFSR

-1656 AVMEM
+1656 AVKEM

-1666 ADAGTSTPD
+1666 ADAATSTSD

>member
-1 MAQGQNRNVLQPG
+1 MWR
-14 QMQNSGA
+14 
-21 ASASAS
+21 
-27 QPNMVNGMMAR
+27 
-38 DNQRLRQDM
+38 
-47 LNRIYAWLQQRQP
+47 
-60 SKTDDA
+60 
-66 SKAKLFEVAKRL
+66 
-78 ENAMVHTAKSKEDYL
+78 TATSKEDYL
-93 DFRSLEARIESTLKQ
+93 DFRSFDVRVESTLKQ
-108 IFSGRPRVN
+108 LLSQRRAN

-132 NGWGQNYAATPM
+132 HGWGQSYTATPM
-144 VGMSTFNR
+144 VDTSKFNS
-152 SNNLSDATIETG
+152 SNNLSDATTETG
-164 RLLPTNRMNGGAI
+164 RLLPTNRMYRGTI
-177 NSGRQQSSAV
+177 NNGRQELSAV
-187 DQMIPTPRFDN
+187 GQMIPTPGFDN
-198 SANADVYLSHR
+198 SANADVYQSHR
-209 NEENSRDGGKLLAV
+209 NEEYSGDGGKLLAT
-223 GSDFGNS
+223 GSDFGNP
-230 SQLQRQRPTGSNE
+230 SQLQKQRPTGSNDL
-243 RMLSN
+243 MGYN

-254 GGFRSNIHQNTSA
+254 GGFRSNIHQNTSG
-267 MSNFPL
+267 MTSIPL

-288 GPRSSEGVRSSTQFP
+288 VPRSSEGVLSSTHFS
-303 TLSQPL
+303 TFSQPS
-309 QQPVDQ
+309 QQPVEQ

-327 NSDTFGSGDPYGVLI
+327 NSGTFVSGNLYGVQT
-342 PSSSMKTAVDMNSM
+342 SSGSIETAVDMNSM

-361 RRVGASFASNQSSLQ
+361 RRVDTSFGSQSGLQ
-376 AVEKPPLLKQLSH
+376 NNPLLKPHLRH
-389 QFENGNFHSFS
+389 QFENGNFQSSS
-400 NSKENMAQ
+400 NSKENLAQ
-408 VSHQPFEHQ
+408 VSHRPLERQ
-417 FNQQAHHGQ
+417 FNQQAHYGQ
-426 YLQQEHLLNSDVYR
+426 YHQQELLMNNDAYR
-440 QSQQASNLVS
+440 QSQPASNLVS
-450 QVKHEPGVEY
+450 QVKNEPRVEY
-460 YNEAFQMQPINK
+460 YNEAFQMQAINK
-472 VEPSKSQHQYKQ
+472 VEPSKPQNQYKQ
-484 NTLKNDYVGA
+484 NTVKDEYVGA
-494 QSAPL
+494 QSAPVS
-499 CSSQLKIPPL
+499 SSQLKMSPS
-509 FPPPTHQTQQI
+509 FPPQTHQTQQV
-520 SQWKDSSNLSAGV
+520 SQWKDSSSLSAGV
-533 QPGSGLGEWHPS
+533 QPVSGLGQWHSS
-545 SQNLTQISKN
+545 SQNLTPISKN
-555 SNGEREHFGV
+555 SNEEREHFGV
-565 SFPIQDEATNDSS
+565 RFHKQHEGTNNSS
-578 FVRESTNCPTVA
+578 SVRESTNCLTVA
-590 PRGPL
+590 PSGTL
-595 EAPHLSEGS
+595 DVPHLPVGI
-604 NTLSKQLNGDCGVSY
+604 NVLSKQLNGDCGLSY
-619 LNQRRWLLFLL
+619 KNQRRWLLFLL
-630 HVRKCKAAKDNCASK
+630 HVRKCNAAEDNCESK
-645 YCFATKTLLKH
+645 YCFTAKTLLKH
-656 IKFCKAPA
+656 INCCKAPA
-664 CTYQYCL
+664 CAYQYCH
-671 QTRNLIHHYKHCRNE
+671 QTRQLIHHYKHCGDE
-686 ECPVCVFVK
+686 ACPVCVFVK
-695 NFKEKHK
+695 NFKEKQK
-702 EKSPLLQTAEPSSAS
+702 EKFTFLQRAEPSSAS
-717 LNHGRKESFK
+717 LNHGPKESFE
-727 SMRASSERNSEAPV
+727 SMRTSSERDSEAPF
-741 VVDDLP
+741 VVDDLQ
-747 PSLKRPKVE
+747 PSPKRQKVE
-756 KPSQFDYLHTQSIPA
+756 KPSQFAYPDTQGNPA
-771 TISTVVSKAHFS
+771 TISAGVSQAHFS
-783 VGLQEKDS
+783 MGLQEKDR
-791 LQSDVFKTVRSNV
+791 LPSDVCKPVRSNV
-804 PMNADSSGSSR
+804 PMNADSSDSSR
-815 RVVPV
+815 RLVPV
-820 SRELEKPVCKDSPMG
+820 SRELEKPVCKDTHMG
-835 RHGGESAL
+835 RHGVKSAL
-843 DGETVCLPEQE
+843 DGESLRLSKQE
-854 KLKRMNVVI
+854 KPKRMNEI

-869 SVEQSVGVAAASN
+869 NAEQSLGVVSASN
-882 SGKSKI
+882 CGKSKI

-982 NEARTNTVSVD
+982 NEARANTVSVD

-1053 EQGVR
+1053 EQGER
-1058 KPVSQSVI
+1058 KPVSQNVI

-1270 KAAKEKV
+1270 KASKEKV

-1291 SGECKAKVTAARL
+1291 SGECRAKVTAARL

-1369 GEIIF
+1369 GEIIL

-1379 FIMVHLQHSCKHCC
+1379 FIMVHLQHCCKHCC
-1393 TLMVSGNRWMCNL
+1393 TLMVSGNRWVCNQ

-1419 EENRAEK
+1419 EENRVEK

-1436 HALYP
+1436 HVLYP
-1441 VAIDDVPSEIKDT
+1441 VAIDNIPTEIKDN

-1500 TVPAFATA
+1500 TVPAFAMA

-1524 EVCPDYDVCKACY
+1524 EVCPDYDVCNACY
-1537 SKGINHPHSLI
+1537 SKGINHPHSII

-1560 TQTNQIQTAQLR
+1560 TQTNQIQNAQLR

-1578 IACCS
+1578 MTCCTA
-1583 GQCQYPRCRQI
+1583 QCQYPRCRVI
-1594 KSLLRHGVA
+1594 KGLIRHGLVCKTRGCIA
-1603 CKIRGCAHCKRMW
+1603 CKKMW
-1616 ALFRLHA
+1616 SLFRLHS
-1623 RNCRDSQCK
+1623 RNCRDPQCK
-1632 VPKCRDLRAHFSR
+1632 VPKCRELRAHFSR

-1666 ADAGTSTPD
+1666 ADTTASTPE

>member
-1 MAQGQNRNVLQPG
+1 MAQGQNRNVPQMG
-14 QMQNSGA
+14 QMQNPVA
-21 ASASAS
+21 VSASNVSS
-27 QPNMVNGMMAR
+27 QPNGVPQDG
-38 DNQRLRQDM
+38 LRIRQEM
-47 LNRIYAWLQQRQP
+47 LNKIFVWLQQRQP
-60 SKTDDA
+60 TKNDDA
-66 SKAKLFEVAKRL
+66 SKAKLFEVSKRL
-78 ENAMVHTAKSKEDYL
+78 ENALLKTASSKEEYL
-93 DFRSLEARIESTLKQ
+93 DFQSFEVRIKSILNQ
-108 IFSGRPRVN
+108 MFGQHRANFN
-117 PSSSVS
+117 PSSSAS
-123 TMVQTPGVS
+123 MMVQTPGVS
-132 NGWGQNYAATPM
+132 HGWGQNQTATPM
-144 VGMSTFNR
+144 VNTGTFN
-152 SNNLSDATIETG
+152 SNSNLADAATETG
-164 RLLPTNRMNGGAI
+164 RLLPTNRMNGGQMI
-177 NSGRQQSSAV
+177 NGRQQISANTG
-187 DQMIPTPRFDN
+187 QMMPTPGFNN
-198 SANADVYLSHR
+198 SVNVDVYQSQR
-209 NEENSRDGGKLLAV
+209 NGETSRDGGKLPAV
-223 GSDFGNS
+223 GSDFGNQ
-230 SQLQRQRPTGSNE
+230 SQLQMQRPAGSDD
-243 RMLSN
+243 RM
-248 LDHQLG
+248 HQQFG
-254 GGFRSNIHQNTSA
+254 GGFRSNMHQNA
-267 MSNFPL
+267 PGMINIPQ
-273 NAGVGMSGNNVHLAN
+273 NAGVGMSGNSVHLAN
-288 GPRSSEGVRSSTQFP
+288 GHMGSAGGLSSTHFS
-303 TLSQPL
+303 TSSQPL

-315 LQVSHVNRYSMS
+315 LQQVSHVHRYSMN
-327 NSDTFGSGDPYGVLI
+327 NSGTFGSGNLYG
-342 PSSSMKTAVDMNSM
+342 SSGSMEASGDMNTM
-356 SLNSM
+356 SLNPM
-361 RRVGASFASNQSSLQ
+361 RRVDVSFGNNQSSLQ
-376 AVEKPPLLKQLSH
+376 AVDKTPLIKHQLPQ
-389 QFENGNFHSFS
+389 QFENGNFQSS
-400 NSKENMAQ
+400 SSSKDNLAQ
-408 VSHQPFEHQ
+408 VSHQPLDNQ
-417 FNQQAHHGQ
+417 FNQPAHHGQ
-426 YLQQEHLLNSDVYR
+426 YQQQEHLLNNDAYR
-440 QSQQASNLVS
+440 QPQRSSNIVS
-450 QVKHEPGVEY
+450 QVKHEPRPEY
-460 YNEAFQMQPINK
+460 YNEAFQMQAVNQ
-472 VEPSKSQHQYKQ
+472 VEPSKLQNQYKQ
-484 NTLKNDYVGA
+484 NAVKEDYVGA
-494 QSAPL
+494 QS
-499 CSSQLKIPPL
+499 SSQLNISSS
-509 FPPPTHQTQQI
+509 FPAQTHQTQQI
-520 SQWKDSSNLSAGV
+520 PQWKDVSNLSGGV
-533 QPGSGLGEWHPS
+533 QQVSSQGQWHSP
-545 SQNLTQISKN
+545 SQNLTQTSKDF
-555 SNGEREHFGV
+555 NGEREQFGV
-565 SFPIQDEATNDSS
+565 NSSQIVPIKHEPTISS
-578 FVRESTNCPTVA
+578 SSVALRST
-590 PRGPL
+590 L
-595 EAPHLSEGS
+595 KEAPHPPEGS
-604 NTLSKQLNGDCGVSY
+604 NTLSKPLSEDSDPSY
-619 LNQRRWLLFLL
+619 INQRRWLLFLL
-630 HVRKCKAAKDNCASK
+630 HVRKCKAEDNCESK
-645 YCFATKTLLKH
+645 YCSTAKTLLKH
-656 IKFCKAPA
+656 IDCCKAPA

-671 QTRNLIHHYKHCRNE
+671 QTRKLIHHNQHCENE
-686 ECPVCVFVK
+686 ACPVCVYVK
-695 NFKEKHK
+695 KFKEKQK
-702 EKSPLLQTAEPSSAS
+702 EKIALLRKAESS
-717 LNHGRKESFK
+717 NHRRKEAFEP
-727 SMRASSERNSEAPV
+727 MRISNERDSEAPS
-741 VVDDLP
+741 VVDDDLQ
-747 PSLKRPKVE
+747 PSPKRVKVE
-756 KPSQFDYLHTQSIPA
+756 KPSQFAYPETHTIPA
-771 TISTVVSKAHFS
+771 RKSVGMGKTHLSK
-783 VGLQEKDS
+783 GLQEKYS
-791 LQSDVFKTVRSNV
+791 LQSDVSKTSRPDV
-804 PMNADSSGSSR
+804 PMNADSSDSSR
-815 RVVPV
+815 RRLPV
-820 SRELEKPVCKDSPMG
+820 SRELEKPVFNDTPMG
-835 RHGGESAL
+835 GYGGDSSL
-843 DGETVCLPEQE
+843 DGEHVCVPKQE
-854 KLKRMNVVI
+854 KSNFIKEVT
-863 SAPKEE
+863 PKEE
-869 SVEQSVGVAAASN
+869 KAEQSADVVAASS

-926 GLSMSENS
+926 GLTMSENS

-954 CGARVKRNAMHYTVV
+954 CGARIKRNAMHYTVV
-969 AGESRHY
+969 SGESRHY

-1013 SWVQCDKCQAWQHQI
+1013 PWVQCDKCQAWQHQI

-1053 EQGVR
+1053 ERGER
-1058 KPVSQSVI
+1058 KPVSPSVI
-1066 LGAKSLPASTLS
+1066 LGAQSLPASTLS

-1102 SYEEVPGADS
+1102 SYDEVPGADS

-1119 SVDKIL
+1119 SIDKML

-1133 IFREDNYSSEFPYKS
+1133 IFREENYSSEFPYKS
-1148 KAILLFQKIE
+1148 KAVLLFQKIE

-1255 PKTDKLREWYLAMLK
+1255 PKTDKLREWYLAMLR
-1270 KAAKEKV
+1270 KASKEKV

-1291 SGECKAKVTAARL
+1291 SGECRAKVTAARL

-1332 NRKLMPKKVISK
+1332 NRKVMSKKVISK

-1369 GEIIF
+1369 GEIIL

-1379 FIMVHLQHSCKHCC
+1379 FIMVHLQHCCKHCC
-1393 TLMVSGNRWMCNL
+1393 TLMVSGYRWVCNQ

-1419 EENRAEK
+1419 EKNRVEK
-1426 EKHPVNQKEK
+1426 EKHPVNQREK

-1441 VAIDDVPSEIKDT
+1441 IAIEDVPTEIKDS

-1514 ELETA
+1514 DLEPS

-1524 EVCPDYDVCKACY
+1524 EVCPDYEVCSPCY

-1548 SRPSATDSVVQN
+1548 SRPAANDSVVP
-1560 TQTNQIQTAQLR
+1560 TSQTNQTAQLR
-1572 EVLLHV
+1572 ELLLHMLS
-1578 IACCS
+1578 CCTT
-1583 GQCQYPRCRQI
+1583 QCQYPRCRAI
-1594 KSLLRHGVA
+1594 KLLVRHGLV
-1603 CKIRGCAHCKRMW
+1603 CKTKGKGCIHCKKMW
-1616 ALFRLHA
+1616 AIFRLHA
-1623 RNCRDSQCK
+1623 RNCRDSQCR
-1632 VPKCRDLRAHFSR
+1632 VPKCRDLRAHDSR

-1656 AVMEM
+1656 AVKEM

-1666 ADAGTSTPD
+1666 ADASASTSD

>member
-1 MAQGQNRNVLQPG
+1 MAQGQNRTVLQPG
-14 QMQNSGA
+14 QMQNSVA
-21 ASASAS
+21 ASASSVSS
-27 QPNMVNGMMAR
+27 QPNMVNGISR
-38 DNQRLRQDM
+38 DNLLLRQDM

-66 SKAKLFEVAKRL
+66 SKAKLIEVAKRL
-78 ENAMVHTAKSKEDYL
+78 ESAMLRTAKSKEDYL
-93 DFRSLEARIESTLKQ
+93 DFRSFDVRIESNLKQ
-108 IFSGRPRVN
+108 LLSQRRAN

-132 NGWGQNYAATPM
+132 HGWNQSYTATPM
-144 VGMSTFNR
+144 VDTSTFNS

-164 RLLPTNRMNGGAI
+164 RLLQTNHMNRGSI
-177 NSGRQQSSAV
+177 NNSRQQLSTV
-187 DQMIPTPRFDN
+187 GQMIPTPGFDN
-198 SANADVYLSHR
+198 SANADVYQSHR
-209 NEENSRDGGKLLAV
+209 NEEYSGDGGKLLAA
-223 GSDFGNS
+223 GSDFGNP
-230 SQLQRQRPTGSNE
+230 SQLQKQRPTGSND
-243 RMLSN
+243 RMLYN

-254 GGFRSNIHQNTSA
+254 GGFRSNIHQNTSG
-267 MSNFPL
+267 MTNIPL
-273 NAGVGMSGNNVHLAN
+273 NAGVGMSGNNVNLAN
-288 GPRSSEGVRSSTQFP
+288 GPRSSEGVLTSTHYS

-327 NSDTFGSGDPYGVLI
+327 NSGTFGSGNLYGGLT
-342 PSSSMKTAVDMNSM
+342 SSGSMETAVDMNSM

-361 RRVGASFASNQSSLQ
+361 RRVDASFGSQSSLQ
-376 AVEKPPLLKQLSH
+376 NNPLLKPQLHH
-389 QFENGNFHSFS
+389 QFENGNFQSSS
-400 NSKENMAQ
+400 NSKENLAQ
-408 VSHQPFEHQ
+408 VSRRPLERQ
-417 FNQQAHHGQ
+417 FNQQGHHGQ
-426 YLQQEHLLNSDVYR
+426 YQQQELLLNNDGYR
-440 QSQQASNLVS
+440 QSQLASNLVS
-450 QVKHEPGVEY
+450 QVKNEPRVEY
-460 YNEAFQMQPINK
+460 YNEAFQMQAINK
-472 VEPSKSQHQYKQ
+472 GEPSKPQNQYKH
-484 NTLKNDYVGA
+484 NAVKDEYVGA

-499 CSSQLKIPPL
+499 SSSQLKMSPS
-509 FPPPTHQTQQI
+509 FPPQTHQTQQV

-533 QPGSGLGEWHPS
+533 QPVSGLGQWHSS
-545 SQNLTQISKN
+545 SQNLTPILQS
-555 SNGEREHFGV
+555 SNEEREHLGV
-565 SFPIQDEATNDSS
+565 RFHMQHEGTNNSS
-578 FVRESTNCPTVA
+578 SVRESTNCQTVA
-590 PRGPL
+590 PRGTL
-595 EAPHLSEGS
+595 EVPHLPVG
-604 NTLSKQLNGDCGVSY
+604 NNALSKQLNGDCGLSY
-619 LNQRRWLLFLL
+619 KNQRRWLLFLL
-630 HVRKCKAAKDNCASK
+630 HVRKCNAAEDNCESK
-645 YCFATKTLLKH
+645 YCFTAKTLLKH
-656 IKFCKAPA
+656 INYCKAPA
-664 CTYQYCL
+664 CAYQYCR
-671 QTRNLIHHYKHCRNE
+671 QTRQLIHHYKHCGNE
-686 ECPVCVFVK
+686 ACPVCVFVK
-695 NFKEKHK
+695 NFKEKQK
-702 EKSPLLQTAEPSSAS
+702 EKFTFLKRAEPSPAS
-717 LNHGRKESFK
+717 LNHGPKESFE
-727 SMRASSERNSEAPV
+727 SMRTSSEKDSEAPF
-741 VVDDLP
+741 VVDDLQ
-747 PSLKRPKVE
+747 PSPKRQKVE
-756 KPSQFDYLHTQSIPA
+756 KPSQFAYPDTQGISV
-771 TISTVVSKAHFS
+771 TISAGVSQAHFS
-783 VGLQEKDS
+783 MGLQEKDR
-791 LQSDVFKTVRSNV
+791 LQSDVCKPVRSNV
-804 PMNADSSGSSR
+804 PMNAGSSDSSR
-815 RVVPV
+815 RLVPA
-820 SRELEKPVCKDSPMG
+820 SRELEKPVYKDTPMG
-835 RHGGESAL
+835 RHSGESAL
-843 DGETVCLPEQE
+843 DGETVRLSKQE
-854 KLKRMNVVI
+854 KPKRMTEI

-869 SVEQSVGVAAASN
+869 NAEQSLGVVSASN

-982 NEARTNTVSVD
+982 NEARANTVSVD
-993 GTPVPKSR
+993 GASVPKSR

-1053 EQGVR
+1053 EQGER

-1195 RPDVRT
+1195 RPDVKT

-1270 KAAKEKV
+1270 KASKEKV

-1291 SGECKAKVTAARL
+1291 SGECRAKVTAARL

-1369 GEIIF
+1369 GEIIL

-1379 FIMVHLQHSCKHCC
+1379 FIMVHLQHCCKHCC
-1393 TLMVSGNRWMCNL
+1393 TLMVSGNRWVCNQ

-1419 EENRAEK
+1419 EENRVEK

-1436 HALYP
+1436 HVLYP
-1441 VAIDDVPSEIKDT
+1441 VAIDDIPTEIKDN
-1454 DDILESEFF
+1454 DAILESEFF

-1519 QGWRC
+1519 QGLRC
-1524 EVCPDYDVCKACY
+1524 EVCPDYEVCNACY

-1548 SRPSATDSVVQN
+1548 GRPSATDSVVQN

-1572 EVLLHV
+1572 ELLLHV
-1578 IACCS
+1578 MACCTA
-1583 GQCQYPRCRQI
+1583 QCQYPRCRAI
-1594 KSLLRHGVA
+1594 KGLIRHGLA
-1603 CKIRGCAHCKRMW
+1603 CKTRGCSHCKKMW
-1616 ALFRLHA
+1616 ALFRMHS
-1623 RNCRDSQCK
+1623 RNCRDPQCK
-1632 VPKCRDLRAHFSR
+1632 VPKCRELRAHFSR

-1666 ADAGTSTPD
+1666 ADATTSTPD

>member
-1 MAQGQNRNVLQPG
+1 MAQGQNGNVPLRG
-14 QMQNSGA
+14 QAQSSVPVSG
-21 ASASAS
+21 SSVSS
-27 QPNMVNGMMAR
+27 QPDTSNGLSR
-38 DNQRLRQDM
+38 DALRVRQDM
-47 LNRIYAWLQQRQP
+47 LNRIYIWLQQRQP
-60 SKTDDA
+60 LKTDDA
-66 SKAKLFEVAKRL
+66 SKATLFEVAKRL
-78 ENAMVHTAKSKEDYL
+78 ESAMLRTAKSQEDYL
-93 DFRSLEARIESTLKQ
+93 DLRSFEVRIESTLNQ
-108 IFSGRPRVN
+108 LFSQRRSN

-123 TMVQTPGVS
+123 TMVQTPAVS
-132 NGWGQNYAATPM
+132 HGWGQSYTSTPM
-144 VGMSTFNR
+144 VSTSAFNS
-152 SNNLSDATIETG
+152 SNNLADATAETG
-164 RLLPTNRMNGGAI
+164 RLLPTNHMNGGSII
-177 NSGRQQSSAV
+177 NSRQQVSAGFSVSSGDNGQMVPTPGFNSSAN
-187 DQMIPTPRFDN
+187 T
-198 SANADVYLSHR
+198 DVYQSHQ
-209 NEENSRDGGKLLAV
+209 NQGNSRDNGKLQSV
-223 GSDFGNS
+223 GSDFGNP
-230 SQLQRQRPTGSNE
+230 SQLQRQRPAGLND
-243 RMLSN
+243 RMHYD

-254 GGFRSNIHQNTSA
+254 AGFRSNMNQNASA
-267 MSNFPL
+267 MINNPQD
-273 NAGVGMSGNNVHLAN
+273 AGVGMNSNSVHHAN
-288 GPRSSEGVRSSTQFP
+288 GPKSSKGVLSSTNFS
-303 TLSQPL
+303 TFSKPL
-309 QQPVDQ
+309 HQPVDPF
-315 LQVSHVNRYSMS
+315 QVSHVHNYSMS
-327 NSDTFGSGDPYGVLI
+327 NADTFGSGNLYGAI
-342 PSSSMKTAVDMNSM
+342 TSSGSMEAAVGMNSM
-356 SLNSM
+356 RLNPM
-361 RRVGASFASNQSSLQ
+361 QRVDASFASNQSVQ
-376 AVEKPPLLKQLSH
+376 AVEKTPMLKPQLLQ
-389 QFENGNFHSFS
+389 QFENGNFQT
-400 NSKENMAQ
+400 A
-408 VSHQPFEHQ
+408 HQ
-417 FNQQAHHGQ
+417 GQ
-426 YLQQEHLLNSDVYR
+426 YQKQDQLLNNDVYR
-440 QSQQASNLVS
+440 QSQPASTFVS
-450 QVKHEPGVEY
+450 QAKNEPRMDY
-460 YNEAFQMQPINK
+460 YNEAIQLQAINK
-472 VEPSKSQHQYKQ
+472 VESSKSQNQYKQ
-484 NTLKNDYVGA
+484 NADKDNYVGA
-494 QSAPL
+494 QSVAV
-499 CSSQLKIPPL
+499 CSNQLNS
-509 FPPPTHQTQQI
+509 FPPQAHQPQQI
-520 SQWKDSSNLSAGV
+520 SEWKDSSNLSVGMQPVAGFD
-533 QPGSGLGEWHPS
+533 QWHSS
-545 SQNLTQISKN
+545 SQNLTRIPTD
-555 SNGEREHFGV
+555 SNAERERSGMNLCHRLPTQNV
-565 SFPIQDEATNDSS
+565 ATNDSLP
-578 FVRESTNCPTVA
+578 VRKSTNCQTIVPTS
-590 PRGPL
+590 
-595 EAPHLSEGS
+595 HLTEG
-604 NTLSKQLNGDCGVSY
+604 NNILSKQLKGDCGLSY
-619 LNQRRWLLFLL
+619 MNQRRWLLFLL
-630 HVRKCKAAKDNCASK
+630 HVRKCNAVEDNCESK

-656 IKFCKAPA
+656 SNYCKTPA
-664 CTYQYCL
+664 CSYQYCL
-671 QTRNLIHHYKHCRNE
+671 QTRKLFHHYKHCGNE
-686 ECPVCVFVK
+686 ACPVCVYVK
-695 NFKEKHK
+695 NFKEKQK
-702 EKSPLLQTAEPSSAS
+702 EKIALLRNAEPSSGS
-717 LNHGRKESFK
+717 LNHSHKEFFE
-727 SMRASSERNSEAPV
+727 SMRASSGRVSEAPS
-741 VVDDLP
+741 VVDDLQP
-747 PSLKRPKVE
+747 PPKRLKVE
-756 KPSQFDYLHTQSIPA
+756 NHSQFTYSDAQSIPA
-771 TISTVVSKAHFS
+771 KKSVGVGKSHFS
-783 VGLQEKDS
+783 TGLQEKYS
-791 LQSDVFKTVRSNV
+791 CNTVRSVVPVNV
-804 PMNADSSGSSR
+804 DNSDSSR
-815 RVVPV
+815 RMIPV
-820 SRELEKPVCKDSPMG
+820 SRELEKPVSKDTPMG
-835 RHGGESAL
+835 GYGGHSSL
-843 DGETVCLPEQE
+843 DGETGCLSEQE
-854 KLKRMNVVI
+854 KTKCKKEI
-863 SAPKEE
+863 DAPKEE
-869 SVEQSVGVAAASN
+869 KMEHSAGIEAASN

-905 IRGLRQWVGQSKT
+905 IRGLRQWVGHSKI

-926 GLSMSENS
+926 GLFMSENS

-954 CGARVKRNAMHYTVV
+954 CGARIKRNAMHYTVV

-982 NEARTNTVSVD
+982 NEARTNAVSVD
-993 GTPVPKSR
+993 GTNVPKSR

-1053 EQGVR
+1053 EQGER

-1066 LGAKSLPASTLS
+1066 LGAKSLPGSTLS

-1087 KLKQERQERARLQGK
+1087 KLKQERQERARQQGK

-1112 LVIRVVA
+1112 LAIRVVA
-1119 SVDKIL
+1119 SVDKML

-1133 IFREDNYSSEFPYKS
+1133 IFREDNYSPEFPYKS

-1176 ASPNQ
+1176 AAPNQ

-1255 PKTDKLREWYLAMLK
+1255 PKTDKLREWYLAMLR
-1270 KAAKEKV
+1270 KASKEKV

-1332 NRKLMPKKVISK
+1332 TRKVMSKKVISK

-1369 GEIIF
+1369 GEIIL

-1379 FIMVHLQHSCKHCC
+1379 FIMVHLQHCCKHCC
-1393 TLMVSGNRWMCNL
+1393 TLMVSGNRWVCRQ

-1419 EENRAEK
+1419 EENRLEK
-1426 EKHPVNQKEK
+1426 EKHPVNQKDK
-1436 HALYP
+1436 HTLYP
-1441 VAIDDVPSEIKDT
+1441 LSIDDIPTEIKDN
-1454 DDILESEFF
+1454 DDVLESEFF

-1500 TVPAFATA
+1500 TVPAFATV

-1514 ELETA
+1514 ELEPA
-1519 QGWRC
+1519 LGWRC
-1524 EVCPDYDVCKACY
+1524 EVCADYEVCSACY

-1548 SRPSATDSVVQN
+1548 SRPSATDSVIQN
-1560 TQTNQIQTAQLR
+1560 RQNNQFQTAQLT
-1572 EVLLHV
+1572 ELLLHV

-1583 GQCQYPRCRQI
+1583 AQCQYPRCRPI
-1594 KSLLRHGVA
+1594 KILLRHGIA
-1603 CKIRGCAHCKRMW
+1603 CKIRGCNHCKKMWFILRM
-1616 ALFRLHA
+1616 HA
-1623 RNCRDSQCK
+1623 RNCRDAQCR
-1632 VPKCRDLRAHFSR
+1632 VPKCKELRAHFSR

-1666 ADAGTSTPD
+1666 ADAATSTPD

>member
-1 MAQGQNRNVLQPG
+1 MAQGQHRSFPQPG
-14 QMQNSGA
+14 QMQS
-21 ASASAS
+21 SASVVSS
-27 QPNMVNGMMAR
+27 QPNMANGVNQDGIK
-38 DNQRLRQDM
+38 LRQEM
-47 LNRIYAWLQQRQP
+47 LNRIYVWLQQRQP

-66 SKAKLFEVAKRL
+66 SKAKLFEVSKRL
-78 ENAMVHTAKSKEDYL
+78 ENAMYKTATSKENYL
-93 DFRSLEARIESTLKQ
+93 DFQNFEARINSILKQ
-108 IFSGRPRVN
+108 MFGPRPAN
-117 PSSSVS
+117 PSSSVGM
-123 TMVQTPGVS
+123 TVQTPEVS
-132 NGWGQNYAATPM
+132 TGLRQSYTATPM
-144 VGMSTFNR
+144 VNTSTFNS
-152 SNNLSDATIETG
+152 SNNLADAT
-164 RLLPTNRMNGGAI
+164 RVMPTTRMNGGSMI
-177 NSGRQQSSAV
+177 NGHQQLSAGFSVSSN
-187 DQMIPTPRFDN
+187 DNGQMIPTPGFN
-198 SANADVYLSHR
+198 NTDVYQSHQ
-209 NEENSRDGGKLLAV
+209 NGDGGNLMAV
-223 GSDFGNS
+223 GRQHAVISNDGMHYNSD
-230 SQLQRQRPTGSNE
+230 QQ
-243 RMLSN
+243 M
-248 LDHQLG
+248 G
-254 GGFRSNIHQNTSA
+254 GGFRSNMHQNASGMINTPQS
-267 MSNFPL
+267 S
-273 NAGVGMSGNNVHLAN
+273 GVGMSGNSFQLAN
-288 GPRSSEGVRSSTQFP
+288 GNMSSEGVISSTHFSNS
-303 TLSQPL
+303 SQPL

-315 LQVSHVNRYSMS
+315 LQQVSHVHRYSMS
-327 NSDTFGSGDPYGVLI
+327 NSDAFGTGNLYGSSG
-342 PSSSMKTAVDMNSM
+342 SMGNAVDMNP
-356 SLNSM
+356 M
-361 RRVGASFASNQSSLQ
+361 RVDVSFGSNQSSLH
-376 AVEKPPLLKQLSH
+376 AVEKTPLMKRHLPQ
-389 QFENGNFHSFS
+389 QFENRIQ
-400 NSKENMAQ
+400 ENLAQ
-408 VSHQPFEHQ
+408 VSPQPVENQ
-417 FNQQAHHGQ
+417 FNQAAHHGQ
-426 YLQQEHLLNSDVYR
+426 YQKQDHLLNNNAYH
-440 QSQQASNLVS
+440 QSQRASNFVS
-450 QVKHEPGVEY
+450 QVKHEPRTDY
-460 YNEAFQMQPINK
+460 YNEASQLQAINQVYQP
-472 VEPSKSQHQYKQ
+472 KSQNQYSQ
-484 NTLKNDYVGA
+484 NTVKDEYVGA
-494 QSAPL
+494 QSV
-499 CSSQLKIPPL
+499 Q
-509 FPPPTHQTQQI
+509 THQTQQI
-520 SQWKDSSNLSAGV
+520 PQWKDVKNHSVGV
-533 QPGSGLGEWHPS
+533 QQVSSIGQWRTS
-545 SQNLTQISKN
+545 SQILTQTSKD
-555 SNGEREHFGV
+555 SNGERVRFAV
-565 SFPIQDEATNDSS
+565 NSCQRLPMLLEASNDSLS
-578 FVRESTNCPTVA
+578 VRESANCQTVA
-590 PRGPL
+590 P
-595 EAPHLSEGS
+595 HLPEGS
-604 NTLSKQLNGDCGVSY
+604 NTLSKQLNEDCDSSY
-619 LNQRRWLLFLL
+619 INQRRWLLFLL
-630 HVRKCKAAKDNCASK
+630 HVRKCNAAEDTCESK
-645 YCFATKTLLKH
+645 YCFTAKTLLKH
-656 IKFCKAPA
+656 INYCKAPA
-664 CTYQYCL
+664 CSYQYCL
-671 QTRNLIHHYKHCRNE
+671 QTRKLIHHNKHCGNE
-686 ECPVCVFVK
+686 ACPVCVYVK
-695 NFKEKHK
+695 NFKEKQK
-702 EKSPLLQTAEPSSAS
+702 EKIALLRQAEP
-717 LNHGRKESFK
+717 LDHRRKETFQ
-727 SMRASSERNSEAPV
+727 SMRASSGRDSEAPS
-741 VVDDLP
+741 VVDDLQ
-747 PSLKRPKVE
+747 PSPKRVKVE
-756 KPSQFDYLHTQSIPA
+756 KPSQFDYPDTHSLPLRR
-771 TISTVVSKAHFS
+771 S
-783 VGLQEKDS
+783 VGVGKTHLSMSLQEKYSS
-791 LQSDVFKTVRSNV
+791 LQSDV
-804 PMNADSSGSSR
+804 PMNADSSD
-815 RVVPV
+815 
-820 SRELEKPVCKDSPMG
+820 SRELERPVCKDTSMR
-835 RHGGESAL
+835 RHAGDSSL
-843 DGETVCLPEQE
+843 NGETVYSPEAE
-854 KLKRMNVVI
+854 KPKRMKEL

-869 SVEQSVGVAAASN
+869 KVEQSVAASN

-969 AGESRHY
+969 VGESRHY

-982 NEARTNTVSVD
+982 NETRANTVTVD
-993 GTPVPKSR
+993 GTPVPKAR

-1028 CALFNGRRNHGQAEY
+1028 CALFNGRRNHGQAQY

-1053 EQGVR
+1053 EQGER

-1066 LGAKSLPASTLS
+1066 LGAKSLPASNLS
-1078 NHLEQRLFK
+1078 NHLEQRLLK
-1087 KLKQERQERARLQGK
+1087 KLKQERQERARVQGK
-1102 SYEEVPGADS
+1102 SYDEVPGADS

-1133 IFREDNYSSEFPYKS
+1133 IFREENYSPEFPYKS

-1255 PKTDKLREWYLAMLK
+1255 PKTDKLREWYLAMLR

-1291 SGECKAKVTAARL
+1291 SGECRAKVTAARL

-1332 NRKLMPKKVISK
+1332 NRKVMPKKVISK
-1344 RALKAVGQLD
+1344 RALKAVGHLD

-1369 GEIIF
+1369 GEIIL

-1379 FIMVHLQHSCKHCC
+1379 FIMVHLQHCCKHCC
-1393 TLMVSGNRWMCNL
+1393 TLMVSGHRWVCHQ
-1406 CKNFQICDKCHEV
+1406 CKNFQICDKCHEL
-1419 EENRAEK
+1419 EKNRVEK
-1426 EKHPVNQKEK
+1426 ERHPVNQREK
-1436 HALYP
+1436 HVLYP
-1441 VAIDDVPSEIKDT
+1441 IAIEDVPTEIKDS

-1500 TVPAFATA
+1500 TVPAFPTA

-1514 ELETA
+1514 ELEPA

-1524 EVCPDYDVCKACY
+1524 EVCPDYEVCSGCY

-1548 SRPSATDSVVQN
+1548 SRPSGTDSVVQN
-1560 TQTNQIQTAQLR
+1560 TQTSQIQTAQLTDL
-1572 EVLLHV
+1572 LLH
-1578 IACCS
+1578 AMTCFTA
-1583 GQCQYPRCRQI
+1583 QCQYPRCRMI
-1594 KSLLRHGVA
+1594 KLLFRHGVA
-1603 CKIRGCAHCKRMW
+1603 CKNRNSCVPCKRMW
-1616 ALFRLHA
+1616 ALLRMHA
-1623 RNCRDSQCK
+1623 RNCRDPQCR
-1632 VPKCRDLRAHFSR
+1632 VPKCRELRAHFSR

-1656 AVMEM
+1656 AVKEM

-1666 ADAGTSTPD
+1666 ADAATSTSD

>member
-1 MAQGQNRNVLQPG
+1 MAQGEHRSFPQPG
-14 QMQNSGA
+14 QMQS
-21 ASASAS
+21 SASVVSS
-27 QPNMVNGMMAR
+27 QPNMANGVNQDGI
-38 DNQRLRQDM
+38 RLRQEM
-47 LNRIYAWLQQRQP
+47 LNRIYVWLQQRQP

-66 SKAKLFEVAKRL
+66 SKAKLFEVSKRL
-78 ENAMVHTAKSKEDYL
+78 ENAMYKTATSKENYL
-93 DFRSLEARIESTLKQ
+93 DFQNFEARINSILKQ
-108 IFSGRPRVN
+108 MFGPRPAN
-117 PSSSVS
+117 PSSSVGMTVQATEVS
-123 TMVQTPGVS
+123 TGLRQSYT
-132 NGWGQNYAATPM
+132 ATPM
-144 VGMSTFNR
+144 VDTSTFN
-152 SNNLSDATIETG
+152 SNNNLADAT
-164 RLLPTNRMNGGAI
+164 RVMPTTRMNGGSMI
-177 NSGRQQSSAV
+177 SGHQQLSAGFSVSST
-187 DQMIPTPRFDN
+187 DNGQMIPTPGFN
-198 SANADVYLSHR
+198 NTANTDVYQSHQ
-209 NEENSRDGGKLLAV
+209 NGDGGNLLAV
-223 GSDFGNS
+223 G
-230 SQLQRQRPTGSNE
+230 RQHAAGSND
-243 RMLSN
+243 RMQYNS
-248 LDHQLG
+248 DHQLG
-254 GGFRSNIHQNTSA
+254 GGFRSNMHQNASGMINTPQS
-267 MSNFPL
+267 S
-273 NAGVGMSGNNVHLAN
+273 GVGMSGNSFHLAN
-288 GPRSSEGVRSSTQFP
+288 GHMSSEGVISSTHFS
-303 TLSQPL
+303 TSSQPL

-315 LQVSHVNRYSMS
+315 LQQVSHVHRYSMS
-327 NSDTFGSGDPYGVLI
+327 NSDTFGSGNLYG
-342 PSSSMKTAVDMNSM
+342 SSGSMGNTVDMNP
-356 SLNSM
+356 M
-361 RRVGASFASNQSSLQ
+361 RRVDVSFGNNQSL
-376 AVEKPPLLKQLSH
+376 EKTQLMKRH
-389 QFENGNFHSFS
+389 LPQQFENGSFQS
-400 NSKENMAQ
+400 SSSSKENLAQ
-408 VSHQPFEHQ
+408 VGHHQPLENQ

-426 YLQQEHLLNSDVYR
+426 YQQQDHLLSNNAYS
-440 QSQQASNLVS
+440 QSQRASNFVT
-450 QVKHEPGVEY
+450 QVKHEPRTDY
-460 YNEAFQMQPINK
+460 YNEA
-472 VEPSKSQHQYKQ
+472 
-484 NTLKNDYVGA
+484 
-494 QSAPL
+494 
-499 CSSQLKIPPL
+499 SQLQAI
-509 FPPPTHQTQQI
+509 
-520 SQWKDSSNLSAGV
+520 
-533 QPGSGLGEWHPS
+533 
-545 SQNLTQISKN
+545 
-555 SNGEREHFGV
+555 
-565 SFPIQDEATNDSS
+565 
-578 FVRESTNCPTVA
+578 
-590 PRGPL
+590 
-595 EAPHLSEGS
+595 
-604 NTLSKQLNGDCGVSY
+604 
-619 LNQRRWLLFLL
+619 NQRRWLLFLL
-630 HVRKCKAAKDNCASK
+630 HVRKCNAAEDTCESK
-645 YCFATKTLLKH
+645 YCFTAKTLLKH
-656 IKFCKAPA
+656 INYCKAPA
-664 CTYQYCL
+664 CSYQYCL
-671 QTRNLIHHYKHCRNE
+671 QTRKLIHHNKHCGNE
-686 ECPVCVFVK
+686 ACPVCVYVK
-695 NFKEKHK
+695 NFKEKQK
-702 EKSPLLQTAEPSSAS
+702 EKIALLRQAEPS
-717 LNHGRKESFK
+717 LDHRRKETFQ
-727 SMRASSERNSEAPV
+727 SMRASSERDSEAPS
-741 VVDDLP
+741 VVDDLQ
-747 PSLKRPKVE
+747 PSPKRVKVE
-756 KPSQFDYLHTQSIPA
+756 KPSQFAYPDTHSLPQRRS
-771 TISTVVSKAHFS
+771 VGVGKAHLS
-783 VGLQEKDS
+783 MSLQEKYSS
-791 LQSDVFKTVRSNV
+791 LQSDV
-804 PMNADSSGSSR
+804 PMNADSSD
-815 RVVPV
+815 
-820 SRELEKPVCKDSPMG
+820 SRELERPVCKDTSMR
-835 RHGGESAL
+835 RHGGDSSL
-843 DGETVCLPEQE
+843 NGETVYSPETE
-854 KLKRMNVVI
+854 KSKRMKEL
-863 SAPKEE
+863 STPKEE
-869 SVEQSVGVAAASN
+869 KVEQSVAASN

-969 AGESRHY
+969 VGESRHY

-982 NEARTNTVSVD
+982 NETRTNTVTVD
-993 GTPVPKSR
+993 GTPVPKAR

-1053 EQGVR
+1053 EQGER

-1066 LGAKSLPASTLS
+1066 LGAKSLPASNLS

-1087 KLKQERQERARLQGK
+1087 KLKQERHERARVQGK
-1102 SYEEVPGADS
+1102 SYDEVPGADS

-1133 IFREDNYSSEFPYKS
+1133 IFREENYSPEFPYKS

-1181 RRVYLSYLDSVKYF
+1181 RRV
-1195 RPDVRT
+1195 PDVRT

-1255 PKTDKLREWYLAMLK
+1255 PKTDKLREWYLAMLR

-1291 SGECKAKVTAARL
+1291 SGECRAKVTAARL

-1332 NRKLMPKKVISK
+1332 NRKVMPKKVISK
-1344 RALKAVGQLD
+1344 RALKAVGHLD

-1369 GEIIF
+1369 GEIIL

-1379 FIMVHLQHSCKHCC
+1379 FIMVHLQHCCKHCC
-1393 TLMVSGNRWMCNL
+1393 TLMVSGHRWVCHQ

-1419 EENRAEK
+1419 EKNRVEK
-1426 EKHPVNQKEK
+1426 ERHPVNQREK
-1436 HALYP
+1436 HVLYP
-1441 VAIDDVPSEIKDT
+1441 IAIEDVPTEIKDS

-1500 TVPAFATA
+1500 TVPAFPTA

-1514 ELETA
+1514 ELEPA

-1524 EVCPDYDVCKACY
+1524 EVCPDYEVCSGCY

-1548 SRPSATDSVVQN
+1548 SRPSGTDSVVQN
-1560 TQTNQIQTAQLR
+1560 TQTSQIQTAQLTDL
-1572 EVLLHV
+1572 LLH
-1578 IACCS
+1578 AMTCFTA
-1583 GQCQYPRCRQI
+1583 QCQYPRCRMI
-1594 KSLLRHGVA
+1594 KLLFRHGVA
-1603 CKIRGCAHCKRMW
+1603 CKNKNSCVPCKRMW
-1616 ALFRLHA
+1616 ALLRMHA
-1623 RNCRDSQCK
+1623 RNCRDPQCR
-1632 VPKCRDLRAHFSR
+1632 VPKCRELRAHFSR

-1656 AVMEM
+1656 AVKEM

-1666 ADAGTSTPD
+1666 ADAATSTSD

>member
-1 MAQGQNRNVLQPG
+1 
-14 QMQNSGA
+14 
-21 ASASAS
+21 
-27 QPNMVNGMMAR
+27 
-38 DNQRLRQDM
+38 M
-47 LNRIYAWLQQRQP
+47 L
-60 SKTDDA
+60 K
-66 SKAKLFEVAKRL
+66 
-78 ENAMVHTAKSKEDYL
+78 MAKSKEDYL
-93 DFRSLEARIESTLKQ
+93 DFRSFEARIESTLKQ
-108 IFSGRPRVN
+108 LFSQRHAN

-132 NGWGQNYAATPM
+132 HGWGQSYTATPM
-144 VGMSTFNR
+144 VDISTVNS
-152 SNNLSDATIETG
+152 SNNIPDATFETG
-164 RLLPTNRMNGGAI
+164 RLLPTNRMNRGSV
-177 NSGRQQSSAV
+177 NNGRQQLSAV
-187 DQMIPTPRFDN
+187 GQMIPTPGFDN
-198 SANADVYLSHR
+198 SASTDVYHSHR
-209 NEENSRDGGKLLAV
+209 NDEYARDPSQLLTA
-223 GSDFGNS
+223 GSDFGNP
-230 SQLQRQRPTGSNE
+230 SQLQRLRPTASNDHM
-243 RMLSN
+243 RYN

-254 GGFRSNIHQNTSA
+254 GAFRSNLHQNTSG
-267 MSNFPL
+267 MTNIPL
-273 NAGVGMSGNNVHLAN
+273 NAGVGISGNNVHLAT
-288 GPRSSEGVRSSTQFP
+288 GPRTSEVLSSAQFS
-303 TLSQPL
+303 TLSQPF

-315 LQVSHVNRYSMS
+315 LQVSHANRYSMS
-327 NSDTFGSGDPYGVLI
+327 NSNTFGSGDLYGALT
-342 PSSSMKTAVDMNSM
+342 SSGSMGTAVDMNSM
-356 SLNSM
+356 SLNPM
-361 RRVGASFASNQSSLQ
+361 RRVDASFGSNQSSLQ
-376 AVEKPPLLKQLSH
+376 AVDNNPLLKSQLRP
-389 QFENGNFHSFS
+389 QFENGNFQSSS
-400 NSKENMAQ
+400 NSKETLAQ
-408 VSHQPFEHQ
+408 VSHRPLEHR
-417 FNQQAHHGQ
+417 FNQQVHHGQ
-426 YLQQEHLLNSDVYR
+426 YHQQEHLLNNDTYR
-440 QSQQASNLVS
+440 QSQLDSNLVS
-450 QVKHEPGVEY
+450 KVKHEPRVEY
-460 YNEAFQMQPINK
+460 YSEAFQMQAINK
-472 VEPSKSQHQYKQ
+472 VEQSKSQNQYKQ
-484 NTLKNDYVGA
+484 NAVKDEYGGA
-494 QSAPL
+494 QSTPV
-499 CSSQLKIPPL
+499 CSSQLKISPS
-509 FPPPTHQTQQI
+509 FPPRSQQTQHI
-520 SQWKDSSNLSAGV
+520 SQRKDLSNFSAGV
-533 QPGSGLGEWHPS
+533 QPVSGLGQWHSS
-545 SQNLTQISKN
+545 SQNLTQVSKN
-555 SNGEREHFGV
+555 SNEERERFGV
-565 SFPIQDEATNDSS
+565 RFSMHHEGTNNSLS
-578 FVRESTNCPTVA
+578 VRESTNCQIVA
-590 PRGPL
+590 PEGTL

-604 NTLSKQLNGDCGVSY
+604 NALSKQLNGDCGLSY
-619 LNQRRWLLFLL
+619 NNQRRWLLFLL
-630 HVRKCKAAKDNCASK
+630 HVRKCNAVEDNCESK
-645 YCFATKTLLKH
+645 YCFSTKTLLKH
-656 IKFCKAPA
+656 INSCKAPA
-664 CTYQYCL
+664 CAYHYCL
-671 QTRNLIHHYKHCRNE
+671 QTRKLIHHYKHCGNE
-686 ECPVCVFVK
+686 ACPVCVFVK
-695 NFKEKHK
+695 SFKEKQK
-702 EKSPLLQTAEPSSAS
+702 EKRTSFQRAELGSAS
-717 LNHGRKESFK
+717 LNHGPIESFEP
-727 SMRASSERNSEAPV
+727 MRTSNESGFKDPF
-741 VVDDLP
+741 VVDDLQ
-747 PSLKRPKVE
+747 PSPKRLKVE
-756 KPSQFDYLHTQSIPA
+756 KHSQFANPGTQSIPT
-771 TISTVVSKAHFS
+771 TISPGGTEAYFS
-783 VGLQEKDS
+783 MGLQEKER
-791 LQSDVFKTVRSNV
+791 LQSDVCKTVKTYV
-804 PMNADSSGSSR
+804 PMNADSSDSTR
-815 RVVPV
+815 RRVPV
-820 SRELEKPVCKDSPMG
+820 SHELEKPVGKDTPMG
-835 RHGGESAL
+835 RHGGGESAV
-843 DGETVCLPEQE
+843 DGKNVGLSEQE
-854 KLKRMNVVI
+854 KPKCSNEI

-869 SVEQSVGVAAASN
+869 KAEQSVGVVSASN
-882 SGKSKI
+882 NGKSKI

-954 CGARVKRNAMHYTVV
+954 CGARVKRNAMHYTVMS
-969 AGESRHY
+969 GESRHY

-982 NEARTNTVSVD
+982 NEARANSVSVD
-993 GTPVPKSR
+993 GTSVPKSR

-1043 TCPNCYIQEV
+1043 TCPNCYVQEV
-1053 EQGVR
+1053 EQGER

-1066 LGAKSLPASTLS
+1066 LGAKSLPASALS

-1102 SYEEVPGADS
+1102 SYDEVPGADS
-1112 LVIRVVA
+1112 LVIRVVT

-1148 KAILLFQKIE
+1148 KAVLLFQKIE

-1195 RPDVRT
+1195 RPDVKT

-1270 KAAKEKV
+1270 KASKEKV

-1291 SGECKAKVTAARL
+1291 SGECRAKVTAARL

-1369 GEIIF
+1369 GEIIL

-1379 FIMVHLQHSCKHCC
+1379 FIMVHLQHCCKHCC
-1393 TLMVSGNRWMCNL
+1393 TLMVSGNRWVCNQ

-1419 EENRAEK
+1419 EENRVDK
-1426 EKHPVNQKEK
+1426 EKHPANQKEK
-1436 HALYP
+1436 HALFP
-1441 VAIDDVPSEIKDT
+1441 VAIDDVPTEIKDN

-1524 EVCPDYDVCKACY
+1524 VVCPDYDVCNACY

-1560 TQTNQIQTAQLR
+1560 TQTNQIQSAQLR
-1572 EVLLHV
+1572 ELLLHV
-1578 IACCS
+1578 VACCTV
-1583 GQCQYPRCRQI
+1583 QCQYPRCRHI
-1594 KSLLRHGVA
+1594 RRLVKHGII
-1603 CKIRGCAHCKRMW
+1603 CKIRGCGLCKKMW

-1623 RNCRDSQCK
+1623 RNCRDPECK
-1632 VPKCRDLRAHFSR
+1632 VPKCRDLRAHYSR

-1651 SRRRA
+1651 TRRRA

-1666 ADAGTSTPD
+1666 ADATASTPD

>member
-1 MAQGQNRNVLQPG
+1 MAQGQNRNVLLPG
-14 QMQNSGA
+14 HMQNS
-21 ASASAS
+21 ASSVSS
-27 QPNMVNGMMAR
+27 QPNGISH
-38 DNQRLRQDM
+38 DGLRVRHEM

-66 SKAKLFEVAKRL
+66 SKAKLFDVAKRL
-78 ENAMVHTAKSKEDYL
+78 ETAMLKTAKSKEDYL
-93 DFRSLEARIESTLKQ
+93 DFRSFEVRIESTLNQ
-108 IFSGRPRVN
+108 LFSQRRAN
-117 PSSSVS
+117 PSSSVGM
-123 TMVQTPGVS
+123 MVPTPGVS
-132 NGWGQNYAATPM
+132 HGWGQSHTATPM
-144 VGMSTFNR
+144 VDMNTFN
-152 SNNLSDATIETG
+152 SNNNLAGATIETG
-164 RLLPTNRMNGGAI
+164 RLLPTNRMNGGSI
-177 NSGRQQSSAV
+177 VNGRQQLSAGFSVSS
-187 DQMIPTPRFDN
+187 DDTGQMMPTPGFNN
-198 SANADVYLSHR
+198 SVNADVYHSHR

-223 GSDFGNS
+223 GSEFGNP
-230 SQLQRQRPTGSNE
+230 SQLQRQRPAAGYD
-243 RMLSN
+243 RMHSN

-254 GGFRSNIHQNTSA
+254 GGFRSNMHQ
-267 MSNFPL
+267 
-273 NAGVGMSGNNVHLAN
+273 NAGVGMSGNNVQLAN
-288 GPRSSEGVRSSTQFP
+288 GRRSSEGVLSSTQFS
-303 TLSQPL
+303 TSSQPL
-309 QQPVDQ
+309 HQPVDQ
-315 LQVSHVNRYSMS
+315 LKVSHVHRYSMG
-327 NSDTFGSGDPYGVLI
+327 NSDTFGTGNLYGVLT
-342 PSSSMKTAVDMNSM
+342 SSGSMETAVDSV
-356 SLNSM
+356 SLNPM
-361 RRVGASFASNQSSLQ
+361 RRVDASFANNQSGLH
-376 AVEKPPLLKQLSH
+376 AAAKNPLLKPQLLQ
-389 QFENGNFHSFS
+389 QFENGNFQSS
-400 NSKENMAQ
+400 SSSRANLAQ
-408 VSHQPFEHQ
+408 VSHQPLENQ
-417 FNQQAHHGQ
+417 FNQPAHHGQ
-426 YLQQEHLLNSDVYR
+426 YQQQEHLMNNDAYR
-440 QSQQASNLVS
+440 QSQLASNFVS
-450 QVKHEPGVEY
+450 QVKHEPRVEY
-460 YNEAFQMQPINK
+460 YNEAFQLQALNK
-472 VEPSKSQHQYKQ
+472 VEPSKSQNQYKQ
-484 NTLKNDYVGA
+484 NTVKDEYVGA
-494 QSAPL
+494 QSATV
-499 CSSQLKIPPL
+499 CSSQPIISSS
-509 FPPPTHQTQQI
+509 FPPQTHQTQEV
-520 SQWKDSSNLSAGV
+520 SQWKDLGNVSVGV
-533 QPGSGLGEWHPS
+533 QPVSGLGQWHSS
-545 SQNLTQISKN
+545 SQNLTQISKD

-565 SFPIQDEATNDSS
+565 NLGQRLPMQHEATNDSS
-578 FVRESTNCPTVA
+578 SVRESTNCQTVA
-590 PRGPL
+590 PRSTL
-595 EAPHLSEGS
+595 EAPHLPEGS
-604 NTLSKQLNGDCGVSY
+604 NTLSKQLNGDCGLSY
-619 LNQRRWLLFLL
+619 INQRRWLLFLL
-630 HVRKCKAAKDNCASK
+630 HVRKCNAAEDNCESK
-645 YCFATKTLLKH
+645 YCFTAKTLLKH
-656 IKFCKAPA
+656 INYCKAPA
-664 CTYQYCL
+664 CAYQYCL
-671 QTRNLIHHYKHCRNE
+671 QTRKLINHNKNCGNE
-686 ECPVCVFVK
+686 ACPVCVYVR
-695 NFKEKHK
+695 NFKEKQK
-702 EKSPLLQTAEPSSAS
+702 EKIALLRRAEPISAS
-717 LNHGRKESFK
+717 LNHGHKEPFE
-727 SMRASSERNSEAPV
+727 SMRASSERDSEAPS
-741 VVDDLP
+741 VDDLQ
-747 PSLKRPKVE
+747 PSPKRLKVE
-756 KPSQFDYLHTQSIPA
+756 KPSQFAYHDTHSVPA
-771 TISTVVSKAHFS
+771 NISAGVSKAHFS
-783 VGLQEKDS
+783 MGLQEKYS
-791 LQSDVFKTVRSNV
+791 VQSDVCKTVRSDV
-804 PMNADSSGSSR
+804 PMNADSSDSSR
-815 RVVPV
+815 RIVPV
-820 SRELEKPVCKDSPMG
+820 SRELEKPVCKDTPMG
-835 RHGGESAL
+835 RHGGDSSF
-843 DGETVCLPEQE
+843 DGKTVCLPEQE
-854 KLKRMNVVI
+854 KPKCVKEI
-863 SAPKEE
+863 SVPKEE
-869 SVEQSVGVAAASN
+869 KAEQSAGVVAASN

-926 GLSMSENS
+926 GLAMSENS

-982 NEARTNTVSVD
+982 NETRTNTVTID

-1053 EQGVR
+1053 EQGER

-1125 EVKPRFLD
+1125 EVKPRFLE
-1133 IFREDNYSSEFPYKS
+1133 IFREENYSSEFPYKS

-1195 RPDVRT
+1195 RPDVKT
-1201 VSGEALRTF
+1201 VSGEALRTY

-1255 PKTDKLREWYLAMLK
+1255 PKTDKLREWYLAMLR
-1270 KAAKEKV
+1270 KASKEKV

-1291 SGECKAKVTAARL
+1291 SGECRAKVTAARL

-1332 NRKLMPKKVISK
+1332 NRKVMPKKVISK

-1369 GEIIF
+1369 GEIIL

-1379 FIMVHLQHSCKHCC
+1379 FIMVHLQHCCKHCC
-1393 TLMVSGNRWMCNL
+1393 TLMVSGNRWVCHQ
-1406 CKNFQICDKCHEV
+1406 CKNFQICDKCYEV
-1419 EENRAEK
+1419 EENRLEK

-1436 HALYP
+1436 HVLYP
-1441 VAIDDVPSEIKDT
+1441 VAIDDVPTEIKDN
-1454 DDILESEFF
+1454 DGILESEFF

-1500 TVPAFATA
+1500 TVPAFAIA

-1514 ELETA
+1514 ELEPA

-1524 EVCPDYDVCKACY
+1524 EVCPDYDVCSACY

-1548 SRPSATDSVVQN
+1548 TRPSATDSVVQN
-1560 TQTNQIQTAQLR
+1560 THTNQIQTAQLR
-1572 EVLLHV
+1572 ELLLHV
-1578 IACCS
+1578 IACCTA
-1583 GQCQYPRCRQI
+1583 QCQYPRCRMI
-1594 KSLLRHGVA
+1594 KILFRHGVA
-1603 CKIRGCAHCKRMW
+1603 CKTRGCIHCKRMW
-1616 ALFRLHA
+1616 ALFRMHA
-1623 RNCRDSQCK
+1623 RNCRDPQCR

-1666 ADAGTSTPD
+1666 ADAETSTPD